1 MIFFHFA
8 KLQNSCI
15 SNTEYISSYIE
26 INFQKNLME
35 GSKKLFLLDAY
46 ALIYRGYYAFIKNPR
61 INSKGTDTSAILGF
75 MNSLLEIIRTQ
86 KPDYLAVA
94 FDKGGSVT
102 RSEMFTEYKSNRD
115 KTPEPIILAIPYIKD
130 ILTSMKIPILEKE
143 GYEADDVIGTVAK
156 DAEDKN
162 FKVYMVTP
170 DKDFAQLVSD
180 NIFLCKP
187 ARMGNS
193 MEIWG
198 VDEVKDKFEI
208 DNPEQVIDYLG
219 MMGDSVDNIPGLPGV
234 GDKTAKKFIKQ
245 YGSLENLLQN
255 AHEITGKL
263 GEKIS
268 NNKDL
273 GVLSKKLARII
284 LDVPIDYNL
293 NDFELSKPDNTA
305 VFEVFDE
312 LEFRRIKET
321 FYKIFGLDKSEKS
334 DPKKDYI
341 QGDLF
346 GNNVVDNSKLNLNKS
361 KSYYQRIESSDELQ
375 YFTKKLLQQ
384 KIVAFDTETEGL
396 NSLETEIVG
405 ISFSWEK
412 GKGFYLPI
420 KKDKTIQLEY
430 FNILK
435 PFFNNKEII
444 KVGHNIKFDIKVLF
458 KYDVVVSEPIFD
470 TMVAHYLINPDM
482 RHNLDTLSESYLN
495 YSPISIESL
504 IGKKGKNQK
513 SMRDIPIDEVTNYAS
528 EDADLSL
535 QLKYIFDKELE
546 SNGVKDIFHEIEI
559 PIINVLS
566 DMEKEGINID
576 STYLNKLEQE
586 FEKDLNK
593 LKKDIFNQSGEEF
606 NLNSPKQLGD
616 ILFDKLKLVSKPKK
630 TKTGQYST
638 SEEVLS
644 SLADDHEIIRS
655 ILEWR
660 SLDKLQNTYVKS
672 LPNEV
677 SIRTNKIHTKFNQT
691 VTTTGR
697 LSSNSPNLQNIPI
710 RTQNGQKIRKA
721 FIPRNDDFEL
731 MAADYS
737 QIELRVIA
745 SISKDQN
752 MIGAFINNQDIHT
765 ITASKIYNIKPD
777 KVTREQRG
785 NAKTVNFGIIYGV
798 SAFGLSQQ
806 TNLTRSESKL
816 MIESYF
822 ENYPGLKSYM
832 SNQIDFARTNGYVET
847 IMGRRRYLQ
856 NINSQNNM
864 IRSGA
869 ERNAINAPIQGSA
882 ADIIKIAMIR
892 IHNEFKKQ
900 SLKSKM
906 LLQVHDELVFDVF
919 CKEKELVQ
927 GIVKNTMES
936 AVKLDVP
943 LKVDLDFGK
952 NWLEAH

>member
-1 MIFFHFA
+1 ME
-8 KLQNSCI
+8 NS
-15 SNTEYISSYIE
+15 
-26 INFQKNLME
+26 KN
-35 GSKKLFLLDAY
+35 LFLLDAY

-75 MNSLLEIIRTQ
+75 MNSLFEIIRTQ
-86 KPDYLAVA
+86 NPDYLAVA
-94 FDKGGSVT
+94 FDKGGSIT
-102 RSEMFTEYKSNRD
+102 RSEMFEEYKSNRD
-115 KTPEPIILAIPYIKD
+115 KTPEPILVAIPYIKE
-130 ILTSMKIPILEKE
+130 ILEGMKIPILEKE
-143 GYEADDVIGTVAK
+143 GFEADDIIGTVAK
-156 DAEDKN
+156 DAEENN

-198 VDEVKDKFEI
+198 VDEVKDKFEVESP
-208 DNPEQVIDYLG
+208 DQVIDYLG

-255 AHEITGKL
+255 AHEVTGKL
-263 GEKIS
+263 GEKIIE
-268 NNKDL
+268 NKEL
-273 GVLSKKLARII
+273 GVLSKKLAKII

-293 NDFELSKPDNTA
+293 DEFKLSDPDKEI
-305 VFEVFDE
+305 VLKVFDE

-321 FYKIFGLDKSEKS
+321 FFKIFGTISSPIEEKGAEVV
-334 DPKKDYI
+334 

-346 GNNVVDNSKLNLNKS
+346 SETYNLESNKDSLNDS
-361 KSYYQRIESSDELQ
+361 KSIYQRIESFEEL
-375 YFTKKLLQQ
+375 KLLVEKMMKQE
-384 KIVAFDTETEGL
+384 IVAFDTETEGL
-396 NSLETEIVG
+396 NALETDIVG
-405 ISFSWEK
+405 ISFSWQK
-412 GKGFYLPI
+412 GIGYYLPV
-420 KKDKTIQLEY
+420 KNNKSVHEKSFE
-430 FNILK
+430 ILK
-435 PFFNNKEII
+435 PFFESTEII
-444 KVGHNIKFDIKVLF
+444 KVGHNIKFDIQVLHKYNVKV
-458 KYDVVVSEPIFD
+458 SSPIYD

-504 IGKKGKNQK
+504 IGKKGKNQI
-513 SMRDIPIDEVTNYAS
+513 SMRDVSIDKITDYAS
-528 EDADLSL
+528 EDADITL
-535 QLKYIFDKELE
+535 QLKSIFDKEIEVNNL
-546 SNGVKDIFHEIEI
+546 SKIFYDIEI
-559 PIINVLS
+559 PMINVLS
-566 DMEKEGINID
+566 EMETEGIKID
-576 STYLNKLEQE
+576 TSYLEKLDKE
-586 FEKDLNK
+586 FEEDLEK
-593 LKKDIFNQSGEEF
+593 LKKEIFKKSGEEF
-606 NLNSPKQLGD
+606 NLNSPKQLGE

-644 SLADDHEIIRS
+644 SLANDHKIIED

-677 SIRTNKIHTKFNQT
+677 SSLTNRVHSSFNQT

-697 LSSNSPNLQNIPI
+697 LSSNNPNLQNIPI
-710 RTQNGQKIRKA
+710 RTANGQKIRRA
-721 FIPRNDDFEL
+721 FIPRGSDYIL

-745 SISKDQN
+745 SMSNEKN
-752 MIGAFINNQDIHT
+752 MIDAFVNNQDIHT
-765 ITASKIYNIKPD
+765 MTASKIYNVDPEN
-777 KVTREQRG
+777 VTREQRG

-806 TNLTRSESKL
+806 TDLNRSESKV
-816 MIESYF
+816 MIDNYF
-822 ENYPGLKSYM
+822 INYPGLKKYM
-832 SNQIDFARTNGYVET
+832 SDQIDFARNNGYVET

-864 IRSGA
+864 LRSSS

-882 ADIIKIAMIR
+882 ADIIKIAMIN
-892 IHNEFKKQ
+892 INSELKKQ

-906 LLQVHDELVFDVF
+906 LLQVHDELVFDVH
-919 CKEKELVQ
+919 KSEKDQ
-927 GIVKNTMES
+927 IKDIVKTTMES
-936 AVKLDVP
+936 AVKLKVP
-943 LKVDLDFGK
+943 LKIDLEFGK

>member
-1 MIFFHFA
+1 ME
-8 KLQNSCI
+8 NS
-15 SNTEYISSYIE
+15 
-26 INFQKNLME
+26 KN
-35 GSKKLFLLDAY
+35 LFLLDAY

-75 MNSLLEIIRTQ
+75 MNSLFEIIRTQ
-86 KPDYLAVA
+86 NPDYLAVA

-102 RSEMFTEYKSNRD
+102 RSEMFEEYKSNRD
-115 KTPEPIILAIPYIKD
+115 KTPEPILVAIPYIKE
-130 ILTSMKIPILEKE
+130 ILEGMKIPILEKE
-143 GYEADDVIGTVAK
+143 GFEADDIIGTVAK
-156 DAEDKN
+156 DAEENN

-170 DKDFAQLVSD
+170 DKDFAQLVSH

-198 VDEVKDKFEI
+198 VDEVKDKFEVESP
-208 DNPEQVIDYLG
+208 DQVIDYLG

-255 AHEITGKL
+255 AHEVTGKL
-263 GEKIS
+263 GEKIIE
-268 NNKDL
+268 NKEL
-273 GVLSKKLARII
+273 GVLSKKLAKII

-293 NDFELSKPDNTA
+293 DEFKLSDPDKEI
-305 VFEVFDE
+305 VLKVFDE

-321 FYKIFGLDKSEKS
+321 FFKIFGTNSSQIEEKGNEVV
-334 DPKKDYI
+334 

-346 GNNVVDNSKLNLNKS
+346 SETYNLESNKDSLNGS
-361 KSYYQRIESSDELQ
+361 KSIYQRIESFEEL
-375 YFTKKLLQQ
+375 KLLVEKMMKQE
-384 KIVAFDTETEGL
+384 IVAFDTETEGL
-396 NSLETEIVG
+396 NALETDIVG
-405 ISFSWEK
+405 ISFSWQK
-412 GKGFYLPI
+412 GIGYYLPV
-420 KKDKTIQLEY
+420 KNNKSVHEKSFE
-430 FNILK
+430 ILK
-435 PFFNNKEII
+435 PFFESTEII
-444 KVGHNIKFDIKVLF
+444 KVGHNIKFDIQVLHKYNVKV
-458 KYDVVVSEPIFD
+458 SSPIYD

-504 IGKKGKNQK
+504 IGKKGKNQI
-513 SMRDIPIDEVTNYAS
+513 SMRDVSIDKITDYAS
-528 EDADLSL
+528 EDADITL
-535 QLKYIFDKELE
+535 QLKSIFDKEIEVNNL
-546 SNGVKDIFHEIEI
+546 GKIFYDIEI
-559 PIINVLS
+559 PMINVLS
-566 DMEKEGINID
+566 EMETEGIKID
-576 STYLNKLEQE
+576 TSYLEKLDKE
-586 FEKDLNK
+586 FEEDLEK
-593 LKKDIFNQSGEEF
+593 LKKEIFKKSGEEF
-606 NLNSPKQLGD
+606 NLNSPKQLGE

-644 SLADDHEIIRS
+644 SLANDHKIIED

-677 SIRTNKIHTKFNQT
+677 SSLTNRVHSSFNQT

-697 LSSNSPNLQNIPI
+697 LSSNNPNLQNIPI
-710 RTQNGQKIRKA
+710 RTANGQKIRRA
-721 FIPRNDDFEL
+721 FIPRGSDYIL

-745 SISKDQN
+745 SMSNEKN
-752 MIGAFINNQDIHT
+752 MIDAFVNNQDIHT
-765 ITASKIYNIKPD
+765 MTASKIYNVDPEN
-777 KVTREQRG
+777 VTREQRG

-806 TNLTRSESKL
+806 TDLNRSESKV
-816 MIESYF
+816 MIDNYF
-822 ENYPGLKSYM
+822 LNYPGLKKYM
-832 SNQIDFARTNGYVET
+832 SDQIDFARNNGYVET

-864 IRSGA
+864 LRSSS

-882 ADIIKIAMIR
+882 ADIIKIAMIN
-892 IHNEFKKQ
+892 INSELKKQ

-906 LLQVHDELVFDVF
+906 LLQVHDELVFDVH
-919 CKEKELVQ
+919 KSEKDQ
-927 GIVKNTMES
+927 IKDIVKTTMES
-936 AVKLDVP
+936 AVKLKVP
-943 LKVDLDFGK
+943 LKIDLEFGK

>member
-26 INFQKNLME
+26 FNFQKNLMD

-162 FKVYMVTP
+162 FKIYMVTP

-245 YGSLENLLQN
+245 YGNLENLLQN

-273 GVLSKKLARII
+273 GILSKKLARII

-334 DPKKDYI
+334 DPKKEYI

-405 ISFSWEK
+405 ISFSWK
-412 GKGFYLPI
+412 SGKGFYLPI

-513 SMRDIPIDEVTNYAS
+513 SMRDIPINEVTNYAS

-535 QLKYIFDKELE
+535 QLKNIFDKELE
-546 SNGVKDIFHEIEI
+546 SNGVKDVFHEIEI

-576 STYLNKLEQE
+576 SAYLSKLEQE

-677 SIRTNKIHTKFNQT
+677 SNRTNKIHTKFNQT

-752 MIGAFINNQDIHT
+752 MIDAFINNQDIHT

>member
-1 MIFFHFA
+1 ME
-8 KLQNSCI
+8 NS
-15 SNTEYISSYIE
+15 
-26 INFQKNLME
+26 KN
-35 GSKKLFLLDAY
+35 LFLLDAY

-75 MNSLLEIIRTQ
+75 MNSLFEIIRTQ
-86 KPDYLAVA
+86 NPDYLAVA

-102 RSEMFTEYKSNRD
+102 RSEMFEEYKSNRD
-115 KTPEPIILAIPYIKD
+115 KTPEPILVAIPYIKE
-130 ILTSMKIPILEKE
+130 ILEGMKIPILEKE
-143 GYEADDVIGTVAK
+143 GFEADDIIGTVAK
-156 DAEDKN
+156 DAEENN

-198 VDEVKDKFEI
+198 VDEVKDKFEVESP
-208 DNPEQVIDYLG
+208 DQVIDYLG

-255 AHEITGKL
+255 AHEVTGKL
-263 GEKIS
+263 GEKIIE
-268 NNKDL
+268 NKEL
-273 GVLSKKLARII
+273 GVLSKKLAKII

-293 NDFELSKPDNTA
+293 DEFKLSDPDKEI
-305 VFEVFDE
+305 VLKVFDE

-321 FYKIFGLDKSEKS
+321 FFKIFGTISSPIEEKGAEVV
-334 DPKKDYI
+334 

-346 GNNVVDNSKLNLNKS
+346 SETYNLESNKDSLNDS
-361 KSYYQRIESSDELQ
+361 KSIYQRIESFEEL
-375 YFTKKLLQQ
+375 KLLVEKMMKQE
-384 KIVAFDTETEGL
+384 IVAFDTETEGL
-396 NSLETEIVG
+396 NALETDIVG
-405 ISFSWEK
+405 ISFSWQK
-412 GKGFYLPI
+412 GIGYYLPI
-420 KKDKTIQLEY
+420 KNNKSAHEKSFE
-430 FNILK
+430 ILR
-435 PFFNNKEII
+435 PFFESTEII
-444 KVGHNIKFDIKVLF
+444 KVGHNIKFDIQVLHKYNVKV
-458 KYDVVVSEPIFD
+458 SSPIYD

-504 IGKKGKNQK
+504 IGKKGKNQI
-513 SMRDIPIDEVTNYAS
+513 SMRDVSIDKITDYAS
-528 EDADLSL
+528 EDADITL
-535 QLKYIFDKELE
+535 QLKSIFDKEIEVNNL
-546 SNGVKDIFHEIEI
+546 SKIFYDIEI
-559 PIINVLS
+559 PMINVLS
-566 DMEKEGINID
+566 EMETEGIKID
-576 STYLNKLEQE
+576 TSYLEKLDKE
-586 FEKDLNK
+586 FEEDLEK
-593 LKKDIFNQSGEEF
+593 LKKEIFKKSGEEF
-606 NLNSPKQLGD
+606 NLNSPKQLGE

-644 SLADDHEIIRS
+644 SLANDHKIIED

-677 SIRTNKIHTKFNQT
+677 SSLTNRVHSSFNQT

-697 LSSNSPNLQNIPI
+697 LSSNNPNLQNIPI
-710 RTQNGQKIRKA
+710 RTANGQKIRRA
-721 FIPRNDDFEL
+721 FIPRGSDYIL

-745 SISKDQN
+745 SMSNEKN
-752 MIGAFINNQDIHT
+752 MIDAFVNNQDIHT
-765 ITASKIYNIKPD
+765 MTASKIYNVDPEN
-777 KVTREQRG
+777 VTREQRG

-806 TNLTRSESKL
+806 TDLNRSESKV
-816 MIESYF
+816 MIDNYF
-822 ENYPGLKSYM
+822 LNYPGLKKYM
-832 SNQIDFARTNGYVET
+832 SDQIDFARNNGYVET

-864 IRSGA
+864 LRSGA

-882 ADIIKIAMIR
+882 ADIIKIAMIN
-892 IHNEFKKQ
+892 INSELKKQ

-906 LLQVHDELVFDVF
+906 LLQVHDELVFDVH
-919 CKEKELVQ
+919 KSEKDQ
-927 GIVKNTMES
+927 IKDIVKTTMES
-936 AVKLDVP
+936 AVKLKVP
-943 LKVDLDFGK
+943 LKIDLEFGK

>member
-1 MIFFHFA
+1 ME
-8 KLQNSCI
+8 NS
-15 SNTEYISSYIE
+15 
-26 INFQKNLME
+26 KN
-35 GSKKLFLLDAY
+35 LFLLDAY

-75 MNSLLEIIRTQ
+75 MNSLFEIIRTQ
-86 KPDYLAVA
+86 NPDYLAVA

-102 RSEMFTEYKSNRD
+102 RSEMFEEYKSNRD
-115 KTPEPIILAIPYIKD
+115 KTPEPILVAIPYIKE
-130 ILTSMKIPILEKE
+130 ILEGMKIPILEKE
-143 GYEADDVIGTVAK
+143 GFEADDIIGTVAK
-156 DAEDKN
+156 DAEENN

-198 VDEVKDKFEI
+198 VDEVKDKFEVESP
-208 DNPEQVIDYLG
+208 DQVIDYLG

-255 AHEITGKL
+255 AHEVTGKL
-263 GEKIS
+263 GEKIIE
-268 NNKDL
+268 NKEL
-273 GVLSKKLARII
+273 GVLSKKLAKII

-293 NDFELSKPDNTA
+293 DEFKLSDPDKEI
-305 VFEVFDE
+305 VLKVFDE

-321 FYKIFGLDKSEKS
+321 FFKIFGTNSSQLEEKGAEVV
-334 DPKKDYI
+334 

-346 GNNVVDNSKLNLNKS
+346 SETYNLESNKDSLNDS
-361 KSYYQRIESSDELQ
+361 KSIYQRIESFEEL
-375 YFTKKLLQQ
+375 KLFVEKMMKQE
-384 KIVAFDTETEGL
+384 IVAFDTETESL
-396 NSLETEIVG
+396 NALETDIVG
-405 ISFSWEK
+405 ISFSWQKGLGYYLAIKNNKSVHEK
-412 GKGFYLPI
+412 TF
-420 KKDKTIQLEY
+420 E
-430 FNILK
+430 ILK
-435 PFFNNKEII
+435 PFFESTEII
-444 KVGHNIKFDIKVLF
+444 KVGHNIKFDIQVLHKYNVKV
-458 KYDVVVSEPIFD
+458 SSPIYD

-504 IGKKGKNQK
+504 IGKKGKNQI
-513 SMRDIPIDEVTNYAS
+513 SMRDVSIDKITDYAS
-528 EDADLSL
+528 EDADITL
-535 QLKYIFDKELE
+535 QLKSVFDKEIEVNNL
-546 SNGVKDIFHEIEI
+546 GKIFYDIEI
-559 PIINVLS
+559 PMINVLS
-566 DMEKEGINID
+566 EMETEGIKID
-576 STYLNKLEQE
+576 TSYLEKLDKE
-586 FEKDLNK
+586 FEEDLEK
-593 LKKDIFNQSGEEF
+593 LKKEIFKKSGEEF
-606 NLNSPKQLGD
+606 NLNSPKQLGE

-644 SLADDHEIIRS
+644 SLANDHKIIED

-677 SIRTNKIHTKFNQT
+677 SNLTNRVHSSFNQT

-697 LSSNSPNLQNIPI
+697 LSSNNPNLQNIPI
-710 RTQNGQKIRKA
+710 RTANGQKIRRA
-721 FIPRNDDFEL
+721 FIPRASDYIL

-745 SISKDQN
+745 SMSNEKN
-752 MIGAFINNQDIHT
+752 MIDAFVNNQDIHT
-765 ITASKIYNIKPD
+765 MTASKIYNVDPEN
-777 KVTREQRG
+777 VTREQRG

-806 TNLTRSESKL
+806 TDLNRSESKV
-816 MIESYF
+816 MIDNYF
-822 ENYPGLKSYM
+822 LNYPGLKKYM
-832 SNQIDFARTNGYVET
+832 SDQIDFARNNGYVET

-864 IRSGA
+864 LRSSS

-882 ADIIKIAMIR
+882 ADIIKIAMIN
-892 IHNEFKKQ
+892 INSELKKQ

-906 LLQVHDELVFDVF
+906 LLQVHDELVFDVH
-919 CKEKELVQ
+919 KSEKDQ
-927 GIVKNTMES
+927 IKDIVKTTMES
-936 AVKLDVP
+936 AVKLKVP
-943 LKVDLDFGK
+943 LRIDLEFGK

>member
-1 MIFFHFA
+1 ME
-8 KLQNSCI
+8 NS
-15 SNTEYISSYIE
+15 
-26 INFQKNLME
+26 KN
-35 GSKKLFLLDAY
+35 LFLLDAY

-75 MNSLLEIIRTQ
+75 MNSLFEIIRTQ
-86 KPDYLAVA
+86 NPDYLAVA

-102 RSEMFTEYKSNRD
+102 RSEMFEEYKSNRD
-115 KTPEPIILAIPYIKD
+115 KTPEPILVAIPYIKE
-130 ILTSMKIPILEKE
+130 ILEGMKIPILEKE
-143 GYEADDVIGTVAK
+143 GFEADDIIGTVAK
-156 DAEDKN
+156 DAEENN

-198 VDEVKDKFEI
+198 VDEVKDKFEVESP
-208 DNPEQVIDYLG
+208 DQVIDYLG

-255 AHEITGKL
+255 AHEVTGKL
-263 GEKIS
+263 GEKIIE
-268 NNKDL
+268 NKEL
-273 GVLSKKLARII
+273 GVLSKKLAKII

-293 NDFELSKPDNTA
+293 DEFKLSDPDKEI
-305 VFEVFDE
+305 VLKVFDE

-321 FYKIFGLDKSEKS
+321 FFKIFGTISSPIEEKGAEVV
-334 DPKKDYI
+334 

-346 GNNVVDNSKLNLNKS
+346 SETYNLESNKDSLNDS
-361 KSYYQRIESSDELQ
+361 KSIYQRIESFEEL
-375 YFTKKLLQQ
+375 KLLVEKMMKQE
-384 KIVAFDTETEGL
+384 IVAFDTETEGL
-396 NSLETEIVG
+396 NALETDIVG
-405 ISFSWEK
+405 ISFSWQK
-412 GKGFYLPI
+412 GIGYYLPI
-420 KKDKTIQLEY
+420 KNNKSAHEKSFE
-430 FNILK
+430 ILR
-435 PFFNNKEII
+435 PFFESTEII
-444 KVGHNIKFDIKVLF
+444 KVGHNIKFDIQVLHKYNVKV
-458 KYDVVVSEPIFD
+458 SSPIYD

-504 IGKKGKNQK
+504 IGKKGKNQI
-513 SMRDIPIDEVTNYAS
+513 SMRDVSIDKITDYAS
-528 EDADLSL
+528 EDADITL
-535 QLKYIFDKELE
+535 QLKSIFDKEIEVNNL
-546 SNGVKDIFHEIEI
+546 SKIFYDIEI
-559 PIINVLS
+559 PMINVLS
-566 DMEKEGINID
+566 KMETEGIKID
-576 STYLNKLEQE
+576 TSYLEKLDKE
-586 FEKDLNK
+586 FEEDLEK
-593 LKKDIFNQSGEEF
+593 LKKEIFKKSGEEF
-606 NLNSPKQLGD
+606 NLNSPKQLGE

-644 SLADDHEIIRS
+644 SLANDHKIIED

-677 SIRTNKIHTKFNQT
+677 SSLTNRVHSSFNQT

-697 LSSNSPNLQNIPI
+697 LSSNNPNLQNIPI
-710 RTQNGQKIRKA
+710 RTANGQKIRRA
-721 FIPRNDDFEL
+721 FIPRGSDYIL

-745 SISKDQN
+745 SMSNEEN
-752 MIGAFINNQDIHT
+752 MIDAFVNNQDIHT
-765 ITASKIYNIKPD
+765 MTASKIYNVDPEN
-777 KVTREQRG
+777 VTREQRG

-806 TNLTRSESKL
+806 TDLNRSESKV
-816 MIESYF
+816 MIDNYF
-822 ENYPGLKSYM
+822 LNYPGLKKYM
-832 SNQIDFARTNGYVET
+832 SDQIDFARNNGYVET

-864 IRSGA
+864 LRSSS

-882 ADIIKIAMIR
+882 ADIIKIAMIN
-892 IHNEFKKQ
+892 INSELKKQ

-906 LLQVHDELVFDVF
+906 LLQVHDELVFDVH
-919 CKEKELVQ
+919 KSEKDQ
-927 GIVKNTMES
+927 IKDIVKNTMES
-936 AVKLDVP
+936 AVKLKVP
-943 LKVDLDFGK
+943 LKIDLEFGK

>member
-1 MIFFHFA
+1 ME
-8 KLQNSCI
+8 NS
-15 SNTEYISSYIE
+15 
-26 INFQKNLME
+26 KN
-35 GSKKLFLLDAY
+35 LFLLDAY

-75 MNSLLEIIRTQ
+75 MNSLFDIIRTQ
-86 KPDYLAVA
+86 NPDYLAVA

-102 RSEMFTEYKSNRD
+102 RSEMFEEYKSNRD
-115 KTPEPIILAIPYIKD
+115 KTPEPILVAIPYIKE
-130 ILTSMKIPILEKE
+130 ILKGMKIPILEKE
-143 GYEADDVIGTVAK
+143 GFEADDIIGTVAK
-156 DAEDKN
+156 DAEENN

-198 VDEVKDKFEI
+198 VDEVKDKFEVGSP
-208 DNPEQVIDYLG
+208 DQVIDYLG

-255 AHEITGKL
+255 AHKVTGKL
-263 GEKIS
+263 GEKIIE
-268 NNKDL
+268 NKEL
-273 GVLSKKLARII
+273 GVLSKKLAKII

-293 NDFELSKPDNTA
+293 DEFKLSDPDKEK
-305 VFEVFDE
+305 VLKVFDE
-312 LEFRRIKET
+312 LEFKRIKET
-321 FYKIFGLDKSEKS
+321 FFKIFGTNSIKSQEKGAEAV
-334 DPKKDYI
+334 

-346 GNNVVDNSKLNLNKS
+346 SETYNLKSNIDNLNDLKSTYQKVESFEELNLLVDKMM
-361 KSYYQRIESSDELQ
+361 KQEV
-375 YFTKKLLQQ
+375 
-384 KIVAFDTETEGL
+384 VAFDTETEGL
-396 NSLETEIVG
+396 NAFETNIVG
-405 ISFSWEK
+405 ISFSWKK
-412 GKGFYLPI
+412 GIGYYLPI
-420 KKDKTIQLEY
+420 TNNKSVHEKSFE
-430 FNILK
+430 ILK
-435 PFFNNKEII
+435 PFFESTEII
-444 KVGHNIKFDIKVLF
+444 KVGHNIKFDIQVLK
-458 KYDVVVSEPIFD
+458 KYNINVSYPIYD

-504 IGKKGKNQK
+504 IGKKGKNQI
-513 SMRDIPIDEVTNYAS
+513 SMRDVSIDEITNYAS
-528 EDADLSL
+528 EDADITL
-535 QLKYIFDKELE
+535 QLKGVFDKEIE
-546 SNGVKDIFHEIEI
+546 VNNFNKIFYDIEI
-559 PIINVLS
+559 PMINVLS
-566 DMEKEGINID
+566 DMETEGIKID
-576 STYLNKLEQE
+576 TSYLKKLDKE
-586 FEKDLNK
+586 FEEDLGK
-593 LKKDIFNQSGEEF
+593 LKKEIFKKAGEEF
-606 NLNSPKQLGD
+606 NLNSPKQLGE
-616 ILFDKLKLVSKPKK
+616 ILFDKLKLVSKAKK

-644 SLADDHEIIRS
+644 SLANDHKIIEK

-672 LPNEV
+672 LPKEV
-677 SIRTNKIHTKFNQT
+677 SRLTNRVHSSFNQT

-697 LSSNSPNLQNIPI
+697 LSSNNPNLQNIPI
-710 RTQNGQKIRKA
+710 RTANGQKIRRA
-721 FIPRNDDFEL
+721 FIPRNSDYIL

-745 SISKDQN
+745 SISNEEN
-752 MIGAFINNQDIHT
+752 MIDAFTNNQDIHT
-765 ITASKIYNIKPD
+765 MTASKIYNVDPEN
-777 KVTREQRG
+777 VTREQRG

-806 TNLTRSESKL
+806 TDLNRSESKV
-816 MIESYF
+816 MIDNYF
-822 ENYPGLKSYM
+822 LNYPGLKKYM
-832 SNQIDFARTNGYVET
+832 SDQIDFARNNGYVET

-864 IRSGA
+864 LRSSA

-882 ADIIKIAMIR
+882 ADIIKIAMIN
-892 IHNEFKKQ
+892 INSEFKKQ

-906 LLQVHDELVFDVF
+906 LLQVHDELVFDVHNS
-919 CKEKELVQ
+919 EKDQ
-927 GIVKNTMES
+927 IKDIVKTTMES
-936 AVKLDVP
+936 AVKLKVP
-943 LKVDLDFGK
+943 LKIDLEFGK

>member
-1 MIFFHFA
+1 ME
-8 KLQNSCI
+8 NS
-15 SNTEYISSYIE
+15 
-26 INFQKNLME
+26 KN
-35 GSKKLFLLDAY
+35 LFLLDAY

-75 MNSLLEIIRTQ
+75 MNSLFEIIRTQ
-86 KPDYLAVA
+86 NPDYLAVA

-102 RSEMFTEYKSNRD
+102 RSEMFEEYKSNRD
-115 KTPEPIILAIPYIKD
+115 KTPEPILVAIPYIKE
-130 ILTSMKIPILEKE
+130 ILEGMKIPILEKE
-143 GYEADDVIGTVAK
+143 GFEADDIIGTVAK
-156 DAEDKN
+156 DAEENN

-198 VDEVKDKFEI
+198 VDEVKDKFEVESP
-208 DNPEQVIDYLG
+208 DQVIDYLG

-255 AHEITGKL
+255 AHEVTGKL
-263 GEKIS
+263 GEKIIE
-268 NNKDL
+268 NKEL
-273 GVLSKKLARII
+273 GVLSKKLAKII

-293 NDFELSKPDNTA
+293 DEFKLSDPDKEI
-305 VFEVFDE
+305 VLKVFDE

-321 FYKIFGLDKSEKS
+321 FFKIFGTNSSQLEEKGAGVV
-334 DPKKDYI
+334 

-346 GNNVVDNSKLNLNKS
+346 SGTYNLESNKDSLNDS
-361 KSYYQRIESSDELQ
+361 KSIYQRIESFEEL
-375 YFTKKLLQQ
+375 KLFVEKMMKQE
-384 KIVAFDTETEGL
+384 IVAFDTETEGL
-396 NSLETEIVG
+396 NALETDIVG
-405 ISFSWEK
+405 ISFSWQKGLGYYLAIKNNKSVHEK
-412 GKGFYLPI
+412 TF
-420 KKDKTIQLEY
+420 E
-430 FNILK
+430 ILK
-435 PFFNNKEII
+435 PFFESTEII
-444 KVGHNIKFDIKVLF
+444 KVGHNIKFDIQVLHKNNVKV
-458 KYDVVVSEPIFD
+458 SSPIYD

-504 IGKKGKNQK
+504 IGKKGKNQI
-513 SMRDIPIDEVTNYAS
+513 SMRDVSIDKITNYAS
-528 EDADLSL
+528 EDADITL
-535 QLKYIFDKELE
+535 QLKGIFDKEIEVNNL
-546 SNGVKDIFHEIEI
+546 NKIFYDIEI
-559 PIINVLS
+559 PMISVLS
-566 DMEKEGINID
+566 EMETEGIKID
-576 STYLNKLEQE
+576 TSYLEKLDKE
-586 FEKDLNK
+586 FEEDLEK
-593 LKKDIFNQSGEEF
+593 LKKEIFKKSGEEF
-606 NLNSPKQLGD
+606 NLNSPKQLGE

-644 SLADDHEIIRS
+644 SLANDHKIIED

-677 SIRTNKIHTKFNQT
+677 SSLTKRVHSSFNQT
-691 VTTTGR
+691 VTSTGR
-697 LSSNSPNLQNIPI
+697 LSSNNPNLQNIPI
-710 RTQNGQKIRKA
+710 RTANGQKIRRA
-721 FIPRNDDFEL
+721 FIPRNSDYIL

-745 SISKDQN
+745 SISNEEN
-752 MIGAFINNQDIHT
+752 MIDAFVNNQDIHT
-765 ITASKIYNIKPD
+765 MTASKIYNVEPEN
-777 KVTREQRG
+777 VTREQRG

-806 TNLTRSESKL
+806 TDLNRSESKV
-816 MIESYF
+816 MIDNYF
-822 ENYPGLKSYM
+822 INYPGLKKYM
-832 SNQIDFARTNGYVET
+832 SDQIDFARNNGYVET

-864 IRSGA
+864 LRSGA

-882 ADIIKIAMIR
+882 ADIIKIAMIN
-892 IHNEFKKQ
+892 INSEFKKQ

-906 LLQVHDELVFDVF
+906 LLQVHDELVFDVHNS
-919 CKEKELVQ
+919 EKDQ
-927 GIVKNTMES
+927 IKDIVKTTMES
-936 AVKLDVP
+936 AVKLKVP
-943 LKVDLDFGK
+943 LNIDLEFGK

>member
-1 MIFFHFA
+1 ME
-8 KLQNSCI
+8 NS
-15 SNTEYISSYIE
+15 
-26 INFQKNLME
+26 KN
-35 GSKKLFLLDAY
+35 LFLLDAY

-75 MNSLLEIIRTQ
+75 MNSLFEIIRTQ
-86 KPDYLAVA
+86 NPDYLAVA

-102 RSEMFTEYKSNRD
+102 RSEMFEEYKSNRD
-115 KTPEPIILAIPYIKD
+115 KTPEPILVAIPYIKE
-130 ILTSMKIPILEKE
+130 ILEGMKIPILEKE
-143 GYEADDVIGTVAK
+143 GFEADDIIGTVAK
-156 DAEDKN
+156 DAEENN

-198 VDEVKDKFEI
+198 VDEVKDKFEVESP
-208 DNPEQVIDYLG
+208 DQVIDYLG

-255 AHEITGKL
+255 AHEVTGKL
-263 GEKIS
+263 GEKITE
-268 NNKDL
+268 NKEL
-273 GVLSKKLARII
+273 GVLSKKLAKII

-293 NDFELSKPDNTA
+293 DEFKLSDPDKEI
-305 VFEVFDE
+305 VLKVFDE

-321 FYKIFGLDKSEKS
+321 FFKIFGTNSNQLEEKGAEVV
-334 DPKKDYI
+334 

-346 GNNVVDNSKLNLNKS
+346 SETYNLESNKDSLNGS
-361 KSYYQRIESSDELQ
+361 KSIYQRIESFEEL
-375 YFTKKLLQQ
+375 KLLVEKMMKQE
-384 KIVAFDTETEGL
+384 IVAFDTETEGL
-396 NSLETEIVG
+396 NALETDIVG
-405 ISFSWEK
+405 ISFSWQK
-412 GKGFYLPI
+412 GIGYYLPI
-420 KKDKTIQLEY
+420 KNNKSAHEKSFE
-430 FNILK
+430 ILR
-435 PFFNNKEII
+435 PFFESTEII
-444 KVGHNIKFDIKVLF
+444 KVGHNIKFDIQVLHKYNVKV
-458 KYDVVVSEPIFD
+458 SSPIYD

-504 IGKKGKNQK
+504 IGKKGKNQI
-513 SMRDIPIDEVTNYAS
+513 SMRDVSIDKITDYAS
-528 EDADLSL
+528 EDADITL
-535 QLKYIFDKELE
+535 QLKSIFDKEIEVNNL
-546 SNGVKDIFHEIEI
+546 SKIFYDIEI
-559 PIINVLS
+559 PMINVLS
-566 DMEKEGINID
+566 EMETEGIKID
-576 STYLNKLEQE
+576 TSYLEKLDKE
-586 FEKDLNK
+586 FEEDLEK
-593 LKKDIFNQSGEEF
+593 LKKEIFKKSGEEF
-606 NLNSPKQLGD
+606 NLNSPKQLGE

-644 SLADDHEIIRS
+644 SLANDHKIIED

-677 SIRTNKIHTKFNQT
+677 SSLTNRVHSSFNQT

-697 LSSNSPNLQNIPI
+697 LSSNNPNLQNIPI
-710 RTQNGQKIRKA
+710 RTANGQKIRRA
-721 FIPRNDDFEL
+721 FIPRGSDYIL

-745 SISKDQN
+745 SMSNEEN
-752 MIGAFINNQDIHT
+752 MIDAFVNNQDIHT
-765 ITASKIYNIKPD
+765 MTASKIYNVDPEN
-777 KVTREQRG
+777 VTREQRG

-806 TNLTRSESKL
+806 TDLNRSESKV
-816 MIESYF
+816 MIDNYF
-822 ENYPGLKSYM
+822 LNYPGLKKYM
-832 SNQIDFARTNGYVET
+832 SDQIDFARNNGYVET

-864 IRSGA
+864 LRSSS

-882 ADIIKIAMIR
+882 ADIIKIAMIN
-892 IHNEFKKQ
+892 INSELKKQ

-906 LLQVHDELVFDVF
+906 LLQVHDELVFDVH
-919 CKEKELVQ
+919 KSEKDQ
-927 GIVKNTMES
+927 IKDIVKTTMES
-936 AVKLDVP
+936 AVKLKVP
-943 LKVDLDFGK
+943 LKIDLEFGK

>member
-1 MIFFHFA
+1 ME
-8 KLQNSCI
+8 NS
-15 SNTEYISSYIE
+15 
-26 INFQKNLME
+26 KN
-35 GSKKLFLLDAY
+35 LFLLDAY

-75 MNSLLEIIRTQ
+75 MNSLFEIIRTQ
-86 KPDYLAVA
+86 NPDYLAVA

-102 RSEMFTEYKSNRD
+102 RSEMFEEYKSNRD
-115 KTPEPIILAIPYIKD
+115 KTPEPILVAIPYIKE
-130 ILTSMKIPILEKE
+130 ILEGMKIPILEKE
-143 GYEADDVIGTVAK
+143 GFEADDIIGTVAK
-156 DAEDKN
+156 DAEENN

-198 VDEVKDKFEI
+198 VDEVKDKFEVESP
-208 DNPEQVIDYLG
+208 DQVIDYLG

-255 AHEITGKL
+255 AHEVTGKL
-263 GEKIS
+263 GEKIIE
-268 NNKDL
+268 NKEL
-273 GVLSKKLARII
+273 GVLSKKLAKII

-293 NDFELSKPDNTA
+293 DEFKLSDPDKEI
-305 VFEVFDE
+305 VLKVFDE

-321 FYKIFGLDKSEKS
+321 FFKIFGTNSSQIEEKGNEVV
-334 DPKKDYI
+334 

-346 GNNVVDNSKLNLNKS
+346 SETYNLESNKDSLNGS
-361 KSYYQRIESSDELQ
+361 KSIYQRIESFEEL
-375 YFTKKLLQQ
+375 KLLVEKMMKQE
-384 KIVAFDTETEGL
+384 IVAFDTETEGL
-396 NSLETEIVG
+396 NALETDIVG
-405 ISFSWEK
+405 ISFSWQK
-412 GKGFYLPI
+412 GIGYYLPI
-420 KKDKTIQLEY
+420 KNNKSVHEKSFE
-430 FNILK
+430 ILK
-435 PFFNNKEII
+435 PFFESTEII
-444 KVGHNIKFDIKVLF
+444 KVGHNIKFDIQVLHKYNVKV
-458 KYDVVVSEPIFD
+458 SSPIYD

-504 IGKKGKNQK
+504 IGKKGKNQI
-513 SMRDIPIDEVTNYAS
+513 SMRDVSIDKITDYAS
-528 EDADLSL
+528 EDADITL
-535 QLKYIFDKELE
+535 QLKSIFDKEIEVNNL
-546 SNGVKDIFHEIEI
+546 GKIFYDIEI
-559 PIINVLS
+559 PMINVLS
-566 DMEKEGINID
+566 EMETEGIKID
-576 STYLNKLEQE
+576 TSYLEKLDKE
-586 FEKDLNK
+586 FEEDLEK
-593 LKKDIFNQSGEEF
+593 LKKEIFKKSGEEF
-606 NLNSPKQLGD
+606 NLNSPKQLGE

-644 SLADDHEIIRS
+644 SLANDHKIIED

-677 SIRTNKIHTKFNQT
+677 SSLTNRVHSSFNQT

-697 LSSNSPNLQNIPI
+697 LSSNNPNLQNIPI
-710 RTQNGQKIRKA
+710 RTANGQKIRRA
-721 FIPRNDDFEL
+721 FIPRGSDYIL

-745 SISKDQN
+745 SMSNEKN
-752 MIGAFINNQDIHT
+752 MIDAFVNNQDIHT
-765 ITASKIYNIKPD
+765 MTASKIYNVDPEN
-777 KVTREQRG
+777 VTREQRG

-806 TNLTRSESKL
+806 TDLNRSESKV
-816 MIESYF
+816 MIDNYF
-822 ENYPGLKSYM
+822 INYPGLKKYM
-832 SNQIDFARTNGYVET
+832 SDQIDFARNNGYVET

-864 IRSGA
+864 LRSSS

-882 ADIIKIAMIR
+882 ADIIKIAMIN
-892 IHNEFKKQ
+892 INSELKKQ

-906 LLQVHDELVFDVF
+906 LLQVHDELVFDVH
-919 CKEKELVQ
+919 KSEKDQ
-927 GIVKNTMES
+927 IKDIVKTTMES
-936 AVKLDVP
+936 AVKLKVP
-943 LKVDLDFGK
+943 LKIDLEFGK

>member
-1 MIFFHFA
+1 
-8 KLQNSCI
+8 
-15 SNTEYISSYIE
+15 
-26 INFQKNLME
+26 ME
-35 GSKKLFLLDAY
+35 SSKKLFLLDAY

-86 KPDYLAVA
+86 NPDYIAVA

-115 KTPEPIILAIPYIKD
+115 KTPEPILIAIPYIKE
-130 ILTSMKIPILEKE
+130 ILKSMNISVLEKE

-156 DAEDKN
+156 DAENNN

-170 DKDFAQLVSD
+170 DKDFAQLVSN

-198 VDEVKDKFEI
+198 VDEVKDKFEV
-208 DNPEQVIDYLG
+208 DSPEQVIDYLG

-245 YGSLENLLQN
+245 YGNLETLLEKSY
-255 AHEITGKL
+255 EITGKL
-263 GEKIS
+263 GEKITD
-268 NNKDL
+268 NKEL
-273 GVLSKKLARII
+273 GILSKKLARII
-284 LDVPIDYNL
+284 LDVPIEYKL
-293 NDFELSKPDNTA
+293 NDFKLSDPDNKS
-305 VFEVFDE
+305 VMKIFDE
-312 LEFRRIKET
+312 LEFKRVKET
-321 FYKIFGLDKSEKS
+321 FFKIFGFNETKG
-334 DPKKDYI
+334 KDQELI

-346 GNNVVDNSKLNLNKS
+346 SGNDLVQDKS
-361 KSYYQRIESSDELQ
+361 DLISSNSYYQRIDSNKELE
-375 YFTKKLLQQ
+375 YLMTKLLIQ
-384 KIVAFDTETEGL
+384 KVVAFDTETESL
-396 NSLETEIVG
+396 NSLDTEIVG
-405 ISFSWEK
+405 ISFSWTEN
-412 GKGFYLPI
+412 KGFYVPI
-420 KKDKTIQLEY
+420 ANNKSLQKEY
-430 FNILK
+430 FDILR
-435 PFFNNKEII
+435 PFFENDQII
-444 KVGHNIKFDIKVLF
+444 KVGHNLKFDIKVLF
-458 KYDVVVSEPIFD
+458 KYDISVSGPLYD

-495 YSPISIESL
+495 YSPISIETL
-504 IGKKGKNQK
+504 IGKKGKNQG
-513 SMRDIPIDEVTNYAS
+513 SMRDVPAEEVTDYAS
-528 EDADLSL
+528 EDADLAL
-535 QLKYIFDKELE
+535 QLKKIFDKELNE
-546 SNGVKDIFHEIEI
+546 NGVKDIFNDIEI
-559 PIINVLS
+559 PIINVLA

-576 STYLNKLEQE
+576 SSYLSKLDKE
-586 FEKDLNK
+586 FEIELSK
-593 LKKDIFNQSGEEF
+593 LKGGIFEMSGEEF

-616 ILFDKLKLVSKPKK
+616 ILFEKLKLVSKPKK

-644 SLADDHEIIRS
+644 GLASEHEIIKN

-660 SLDKLQNTYVKS
+660 SLDKLQNTYVRS

-677 SIRTNKIHTKFNQT
+677 NKRTGRIHTKFNQT

-697 LSSNSPNLQNIPI
+697 LSSNNPNLQNIPI
-710 RTQNGQKIRKA
+710 RTLNGQKIREA
-721 FIPRNDDFEL
+721 FIPRSEEFEL
-731 MAADYS
+731 LAADYS

-745 SISKDQN
+745 SISKDKN
-752 MIGAFINNQDIHT
+752 MVDAFIKNQDIHT
-765 ITASKIYNIKPD
+765 ITAAKIYNVDPD
-777 KVTREQRG
+777 DVSREQRG

-806 TNLTRSESKL
+806 TNLSRAESKI
-816 MIESYF
+816 MIDSYF
-822 ENYPGLKSYM
+822 ENYPGLKDYM
-832 SNQIDFARTNGYVET
+832 SSQIDFARNNGYVQT

-864 IRSGA
+864 LRSGA

-892 IHNEFKKQ
+892 VHEKFKEQ

-906 LLQVHDELVFDVF
+906 LLQVHDELVFDVY
-919 CKEKELVQ
+919 KSEKN
-927 GIVKNTMES
+927 IVKTIVKDTMES
-936 AVKLDVP
+936 AVKLLVP
-943 LKVDLDFGK
+943 LKIDLEFGK

>member
-1 MIFFHFA
+1 ME
-8 KLQNSCI
+8 NS
-15 SNTEYISSYIE
+15 
-26 INFQKNLME
+26 KN
-35 GSKKLFLLDAY
+35 LFLLDAY

-75 MNSLLEIIRTQ
+75 MNSLFEIIRTQ
-86 KPDYLAVA
+86 NPDYLAVA

-102 RSEMFTEYKSNRD
+102 RSEMFEEYKSNRD
-115 KTPEPIILAIPYIKD
+115 KTPEPILVAIPYIKE
-130 ILTSMKIPILEKE
+130 ILEGMKIPILEKE
-143 GYEADDVIGTVAK
+143 GFEADDIIGTVAK
-156 DAEDKN
+156 DAEENN

-198 VDEVKDKFEI
+198 VDEVKDKFEVESP
-208 DNPEQVIDYLG
+208 DQVIDYLG

-234 GDKTAKKFIKQ
+234 GDKNAKKFIKQ

-255 AHEITGKL
+255 AHEVTGKL
-263 GEKIS
+263 GEKIIE
-268 NNKDL
+268 NKEL
-273 GVLSKKLARII
+273 GVLSKKLAKII

-293 NDFELSKPDNTA
+293 DEFKLSDPDKEI
-305 VFEVFDE
+305 VLKVFDE

-321 FYKIFGLDKSEKS
+321 FFKIFGTNSSQLEEKGAGVV
-334 DPKKDYI
+334 

-346 GNNVVDNSKLNLNKS
+346 SGTYNLESNKDSLNDS
-361 KSYYQRIESSDELQ
+361 KSIYQRIESFEEL
-375 YFTKKLLQQ
+375 KLFVEKMMKQE
-384 KIVAFDTETEGL
+384 IVAFDTETEGL
-396 NSLETEIVG
+396 NALETDIVG
-405 ISFSWEK
+405 ISFSWQKGLGYYLAIKNNKSVHEK
-412 GKGFYLPI
+412 TF
-420 KKDKTIQLEY
+420 E
-430 FNILK
+430 ILK
-435 PFFNNKEII
+435 PFFESTEII
-444 KVGHNIKFDIKVLF
+444 KVGHNIKFDIQVLHKYNVKV
-458 KYDVVVSEPIFD
+458 SSPIYD

-504 IGKKGKNQK
+504 IGKKGKNQI
-513 SMRDIPIDEVTNYAS
+513 SMRDVSIDKITDYAS
-528 EDADLSL
+528 EDADITL
-535 QLKYIFDKELE
+535 QLKSVFDKEIEVNNL
-546 SNGVKDIFHEIEI
+546 GKIFYDIEI
-559 PIINVLS
+559 PMINVLS
-566 DMEKEGINID
+566 EMETEGIKID
-576 STYLNKLEQE
+576 TSYLEKLDKE
-586 FEKDLNK
+586 FEEDLEK
-593 LKKDIFNQSGEEF
+593 LKKEIFKKSGEEF
-606 NLNSPKQLGD
+606 NLNSPKQLGE

-644 SLADDHEIIRS
+644 SLSNDHKIIED

-677 SIRTNKIHTKFNQT
+677 SNLTNRVHSSFNQT

-697 LSSNSPNLQNIPI
+697 LSSNNPNLQNIPI
-710 RTQNGQKIRKA
+710 RTANGQKIRRA
-721 FIPRNDDFEL
+721 FIPRGSDYIL

-745 SISKDQN
+745 SMSNEKN
-752 MIGAFINNQDIHT
+752 MIDAFVNNQDIHT
-765 ITASKIYNIKPD
+765 MTASKIYNVDPEN
-777 KVTREQRG
+777 VTREQRG

-806 TNLTRSESKL
+806 TDLNRSESKV
-816 MIESYF
+816 MIDNYF
-822 ENYPGLKSYM
+822 LNYPGLKKYM
-832 SNQIDFARTNGYVET
+832 SDQIDFARNNGYVET

-864 IRSGA
+864 LRSSS

-882 ADIIKIAMIR
+882 ADIIKIAMIN
-892 IHNEFKKQ
+892 INSELKKQ

-906 LLQVHDELVFDVF
+906 LLQVHDELVFDVH
-919 CKEKELVQ
+919 KSEKDQ
-927 GIVKNTMES
+927 IKDIVKTTMES
-936 AVKLDVP
+936 AVKLKVP
-943 LKVDLDFGK
+943 LRIDLEFGK

>member
-1 MIFFHFA
+1 ME
-8 KLQNSCI
+8 NS
-15 SNTEYISSYIE
+15 
-26 INFQKNLME
+26 KN
-35 GSKKLFLLDAY
+35 LFLLDAY

-75 MNSLLEIIRTQ
+75 MNSLFEIIRTQ
-86 KPDYLAVA
+86 NPDYLAVA

-102 RSEMFTEYKSNRD
+102 RSEMFEEYKSNRD
-115 KTPEPIILAIPYIKD
+115 KTPEPILVAIPYIKE
-130 ILTSMKIPILEKE
+130 ILEGMKIPILEKE
-143 GYEADDVIGTVAK
+143 GFEADDIIGTVAK
-156 DAEDKN
+156 DAEENN

-198 VDEVKDKFEI
+198 VDEVKDKFEVESP
-208 DNPEQVIDYLG
+208 DQVIDYLG

-255 AHEITGKL
+255 AHEVTGKL
-263 GEKIS
+263 GEKIIE
-268 NNKDL
+268 NKEL
-273 GVLSKKLARII
+273 GVLSKKLAKII

-293 NDFELSKPDNTA
+293 DEFKLSDPDKEI
-305 VFEVFDE
+305 VLKVFDE

-321 FYKIFGLDKSEKS
+321 FFKIFGTNSNQLEEKGAEVV
-334 DPKKDYI
+334 

-346 GNNVVDNSKLNLNKS
+346 SETYNLESNKDSLNGS
-361 KSYYQRIESSDELQ
+361 KSIYQRIESFEEL
-375 YFTKKLLQQ
+375 KLLVEKMMKQE
-384 KIVAFDTETEGL
+384 IVAFDTETEGL
-396 NSLETEIVG
+396 NALETDIVG
-405 ISFSWEK
+405 ISFSWQK
-412 GKGFYLPI
+412 GIGYYLPI
-420 KKDKTIQLEY
+420 KNNKSVHEKSFE
-430 FNILK
+430 ILR
-435 PFFNNKEII
+435 PFFESTEII
-444 KVGHNIKFDIKVLF
+444 KVGHNIKFDIQVLHKYNVKV
-458 KYDVVVSEPIFD
+458 SSPIYD

-504 IGKKGKNQK
+504 IGKKGKNQI
-513 SMRDIPIDEVTNYAS
+513 SMRDVSIDKITDYAS
-528 EDADLSL
+528 EDADITL
-535 QLKYIFDKELE
+535 QLKSIFDKEIEVNNL
-546 SNGVKDIFHEIEI
+546 SKIFYDIEI
-559 PIINVLS
+559 PMINVLS
-566 DMEKEGINID
+566 EMETEGIKID
-576 STYLNKLEQE
+576 TSYLEKLDKE
-586 FEKDLNK
+586 FEEDLEK
-593 LKKDIFNQSGEEF
+593 LKKEIFKKSGEEF
-606 NLNSPKQLGD
+606 NLNSPKQLGE

-644 SLADDHEIIRS
+644 SLANDHKIIED

-677 SIRTNKIHTKFNQT
+677 SSLTNRVHSSFNQT

-697 LSSNSPNLQNIPI
+697 LSSNNPNLQNIPI
-710 RTQNGQKIRKA
+710 RTANGQKIRRA
-721 FIPRNDDFEL
+721 FIPRGSDYIL

-745 SISKDQN
+745 SMSNEKN
-752 MIGAFINNQDIHT
+752 MIDAFVNNQDIHT
-765 ITASKIYNIKPD
+765 MTASKIYNVDPEN
-777 KVTREQRG
+777 VTREQRG

-806 TNLTRSESKL
+806 TDLNRSESKV
-816 MIESYF
+816 MIDNYF
-822 ENYPGLKSYM
+822 INYPGLKKYM
-832 SNQIDFARTNGYVET
+832 SDQIDFARNNGYVET

-864 IRSGA
+864 LRSSS

-882 ADIIKIAMIR
+882 ADIIKIAMIN
-892 IHNEFKKQ
+892 INSELKKQ

-906 LLQVHDELVFDVF
+906 LLQVHDELVFDVH
-919 CKEKELVQ
+919 KSEKDQ
-927 GIVKNTMES
+927 IKDIVKTTMES
-936 AVKLDVP
+936 AVKLKVP
-943 LKVDLDFGK
+943 LKIDLEFGK

>member
-1 MIFFHFA
+1 ME
-8 KLQNSCI
+8 NS
-15 SNTEYISSYIE
+15 
-26 INFQKNLME
+26 KN
-35 GSKKLFLLDAY
+35 LFLLDAY

-75 MNSLLEIIRTQ
+75 MNSLFEIIRTQ
-86 KPDYLAVA
+86 NPDYLAVA

-102 RSEMFTEYKSNRD
+102 RSEMFEEYKSNRD
-115 KTPEPIILAIPYIKD
+115 KTPEPILVAIPYIKE
-130 ILTSMKIPILEKE
+130 ILEGMKIPILEKE
-143 GYEADDVIGTVAK
+143 GFEADDIIGTVAK
-156 DAEDKN
+156 DAEENN

-198 VDEVKDKFEI
+198 VDEVKDKFEVESP
-208 DNPEQVIDYLG
+208 DQVIDYLG

-255 AHEITGKL
+255 AHEVTGKL
-263 GEKIS
+263 GEKIIE
-268 NNKDL
+268 NKEL
-273 GVLSKKLARII
+273 GVLSKKLAKII

-293 NDFELSKPDNTA
+293 DEFKLSDPDKEI
-305 VFEVFDE
+305 VLKVFDE

-321 FYKIFGLDKSEKS
+321 FFKIFGTISSPIEEKGAEVV
-334 DPKKDYI
+334 

-346 GNNVVDNSKLNLNKS
+346 SETYNLESNKDSLNDS
-361 KSYYQRIESSDELQ
+361 KSIYQRIESFEEL
-375 YFTKKLLQQ
+375 KLLVEKMMKQE
-384 KIVAFDTETEGL
+384 IVAFDTETEGL
-396 NSLETEIVG
+396 NALETDIVG
-405 ISFSWEK
+405 ISFSWQK
-412 GKGFYLPI
+412 GIGYYLPI
-420 KKDKTIQLEY
+420 KNNKSVHEKSFE
-430 FNILK
+430 ILK
-435 PFFNNKEII
+435 PFFESTEII
-444 KVGHNIKFDIKVLF
+444 KVGHNIKFDIQVLHKYNVKV
-458 KYDVVVSEPIFD
+458 SSPIYD

-504 IGKKGKNQK
+504 IGKKGKNQI
-513 SMRDIPIDEVTNYAS
+513 SMRDVSIDKITDYAS
-528 EDADLSL
+528 EDADITL
-535 QLKYIFDKELE
+535 QLKSIFDKEIEVNNL
-546 SNGVKDIFHEIEI
+546 GKIFYDIEI
-559 PIINVLS
+559 PMINVLS
-566 DMEKEGINID
+566 EMETEGIKID
-576 STYLNKLEQE
+576 TSYLEKLDKE
-586 FEKDLNK
+586 FEEDLEK
-593 LKKDIFNQSGEEF
+593 LKKEIFKKSGEEF
-606 NLNSPKQLGD
+606 NLNSPKQLGE

-644 SLADDHEIIRS
+644 SLANDHKIIED

-677 SIRTNKIHTKFNQT
+677 SSLTNRVHSSFNQT

-697 LSSNSPNLQNIPI
+697 LSSNNPNLQNIPI
-710 RTQNGQKIRKA
+710 RTANGQKIRRA
-721 FIPRNDDFEL
+721 FIPRDSDYIL

-745 SISKDQN
+745 SMSNEEN
-752 MIGAFINNQDIHT
+752 MIDAFVNNQDIHT
-765 ITASKIYNIKPD
+765 MTASKIYNVDPEN
-777 KVTREQRG
+777 VTREQRG

-806 TNLTRSESKL
+806 TDLNRSESKV
-816 MIESYF
+816 MIDNYF
-822 ENYPGLKSYM
+822 LNYPGLKKYM
-832 SNQIDFARTNGYVET
+832 SDQIDFARNNGYVET

-864 IRSGA
+864 LRSGA

-882 ADIIKIAMIR
+882 ADIIKIAMIN
-892 IHNEFKKQ
+892 INSELKKQ

-906 LLQVHDELVFDVF
+906 LLQVHDELVFDVH
-919 CKEKELVQ
+919 KSEKDQ
-927 GIVKNTMES
+927 IKDIVKTTMES
-936 AVKLDVP
+936 AVKLKVP
-943 LKVDLDFGK
+943 LKIDLEFGK

>member
-1 MIFFHFA
+1 ME
-8 KLQNSCI
+8 NS
-15 SNTEYISSYIE
+15 
-26 INFQKNLME
+26 KN
-35 GSKKLFLLDAY
+35 LFLLDAY

-75 MNSLLEIIRTQ
+75 MNSLFEIIRTQ
-86 KPDYLAVA
+86 NPDYLAVA

-102 RSEMFTEYKSNRD
+102 RSEMFEEYKSNRD
-115 KTPEPIILAIPYIKD
+115 KTPEPILVAIPYIKE
-130 ILTSMKIPILEKE
+130 ILEGMKIPILEKE
-143 GYEADDVIGTVAK
+143 GFEADDIIGTVAK
-156 DAEDKN
+156 DAEENN

-170 DKDFAQLVSD
+170 DKDFAQLVSH

-193 MEIWG
+193 MEVWG
-198 VDEVKDKFEI
+198 VDEVKDKFEVESP
-208 DNPEQVIDYLG
+208 DQVIDYLG

-255 AHEITGKL
+255 AHEVTGKL
-263 GEKIS
+263 GEKIIE
-268 NNKDL
+268 NKEL
-273 GVLSKKLARII
+273 GVLSKKLAKII

-293 NDFELSKPDNTA
+293 DEFKLSDPDKEI
-305 VFEVFDE
+305 VLKVFDE

-321 FYKIFGLDKSEKS
+321 FFKIFGTNSNQLEEKGAEVV
-334 DPKKDYI
+334 

-346 GNNVVDNSKLNLNKS
+346 SETYNLESNKDSLNGS
-361 KSYYQRIESSDELQ
+361 KSIYQRIESFEEL
-375 YFTKKLLQQ
+375 KLLVEKMMKQE
-384 KIVAFDTETEGL
+384 IVAFDTETEGL
-396 NSLETEIVG
+396 NALETDIVG
-405 ISFSWEK
+405 ISFSWQK
-412 GKGFYLPI
+412 GIGYYLPV
-420 KKDKTIQLEY
+420 KNNKSVHEKSFE
-430 FNILK
+430 ILK
-435 PFFNNKEII
+435 PFFESTEII
-444 KVGHNIKFDIKVLF
+444 KVGHNIKFDIQVLHKHNVKV
-458 KYDVVVSEPIFD
+458 SSPIYD

-504 IGKKGKNQK
+504 IGKKGKNQI
-513 SMRDIPIDEVTNYAS
+513 SMRDVSIDKITDYAS
-528 EDADLSL
+528 EDADITL
-535 QLKYIFDKELE
+535 QLKSIFDKEIEVNNL
-546 SNGVKDIFHEIEI
+546 SKIFYDIEI
-559 PIINVLS
+559 PMINVLS
-566 DMEKEGINID
+566 EMETEGIKID
-576 STYLNKLEQE
+576 TSYLEKLDKE
-586 FEKDLNK
+586 FEEDLEK
-593 LKKDIFNQSGEEF
+593 LKKEIFKKSGEEF
-606 NLNSPKQLGD
+606 NLNSPKQLGE

-644 SLADDHEIIRS
+644 SLANDHKIIED

-677 SIRTNKIHTKFNQT
+677 SSLTNRVHSSFNQT

-697 LSSNSPNLQNIPI
+697 LSSNNPNLQNIPI
-710 RTQNGQKIRKA
+710 RTANGQKIRRA
-721 FIPRNDDFEL
+721 FIPRGSDYIL

-745 SISKDQN
+745 SMSNEKN
-752 MIGAFINNQDIHT
+752 MIDAFVNNQDIHT
-765 ITASKIYNIKPD
+765 MTASKIYNVDPEN
-777 KVTREQRG
+777 VTREQRG

-806 TNLTRSESKL
+806 TDLNRSESKV
-816 MIESYF
+816 MIDNYF
-822 ENYPGLKSYM
+822 LNYPGLKKYM
-832 SNQIDFARTNGYVET
+832 SDQIDFARNNGYVET

-864 IRSGA
+864 LRSSS

-882 ADIIKIAMIR
+882 ADIIKIAMIN
-892 IHNEFKKQ
+892 INSELKKQ

-906 LLQVHDELVFDVF
+906 LLQVHDELVFDVH
-919 CKEKELVQ
+919 KSEKDQ
-927 GIVKNTMES
+927 IKDIVKTTMES
-936 AVKLDVP
+936 AVKLKVP
-943 LKVDLDFGK
+943 LKIDLEFGK

>member
-1 MIFFHFA
+1 ME
-8 KLQNSCI
+8 NS
-15 SNTEYISSYIE
+15 
-26 INFQKNLME
+26 KN
-35 GSKKLFLLDAY
+35 LFLLDAY

-75 MNSLLEIIRTQ
+75 MNSLFEIIRTQ
-86 KPDYLAVA
+86 NPDYLAVA

-102 RSEMFTEYKSNRD
+102 RSEMFEEYKSNRD
-115 KTPEPIILAIPYIKD
+115 KTPEPILVAIPYIKE
-130 ILTSMKIPILEKE
+130 ILEGMKIPILEKE
-143 GYEADDVIGTVAK
+143 GFEADDIIGTVAK
-156 DAEDKN
+156 DAEENN

-198 VDEVKDKFEI
+198 VDEVKDKFEVESP
-208 DNPEQVIDYLG
+208 DQVIDYLG

-255 AHEITGKL
+255 AHEVTGKL
-263 GEKIS
+263 GEKIIE
-268 NNKDL
+268 NKEL
-273 GVLSKKLARII
+273 GVLSKKLAKII

-293 NDFELSKPDNTA
+293 DEFKLSDPDKEI
-305 VFEVFDE
+305 VLKVFDE

-321 FYKIFGLDKSEKS
+321 FFKIFGTNSSQLEEKGAEVV
-334 DPKKDYI
+334 

-346 GNNVVDNSKLNLNKS
+346 SETYNLESNKDSLNDS
-361 KSYYQRIESSDELQ
+361 KSIYQRIESFEEL
-375 YFTKKLLQQ
+375 KLFVEKMMKQE
-384 KIVAFDTETEGL
+384 IVAFDTETEGL
-396 NSLETEIVG
+396 NALETDIVG
-405 ISFSWEK
+405 ISFSWQKGLGYYLAIKNNKSVHEK
-412 GKGFYLPI
+412 TF
-420 KKDKTIQLEY
+420 E
-430 FNILK
+430 ILK
-435 PFFNNKEII
+435 PFFESTEII
-444 KVGHNIKFDIKVLF
+444 KVGHNIKFDIQVLHKYNVKV
-458 KYDVVVSEPIFD
+458 SSPIYD

-504 IGKKGKNQK
+504 IGKKGKNQI
-513 SMRDIPIDEVTNYAS
+513 SMRDVSIDKITDYAS
-528 EDADLSL
+528 EDADITL
-535 QLKYIFDKELE
+535 QLKSVFDKEIEVNNL
-546 SNGVKDIFHEIEI
+546 GKIFYDIEI
-559 PIINVLS
+559 PMINVLS
-566 DMEKEGINID
+566 EMETEGIKID
-576 STYLNKLEQE
+576 TSYLEKLDKE
-586 FEKDLNK
+586 FEEDLEK
-593 LKKDIFNQSGEEF
+593 LKKEIFKKSGEEF
-606 NLNSPKQLGD
+606 NLNSPQQLGE

-644 SLADDHEIIRS
+644 SLSNDHKIIED

-677 SIRTNKIHTKFNQT
+677 SNLTNRVHSSFNQT

-697 LSSNSPNLQNIPI
+697 LSSNNPNLQNIPI
-710 RTQNGQKIRKA
+710 RTANGQKIRRA
-721 FIPRNDDFEL
+721 FIPRGSDYIL

-745 SISKDQN
+745 SMSNEKN
-752 MIGAFINNQDIHT
+752 MIDAFVNNQDIHT
-765 ITASKIYNIKPD
+765 MTASKIYNVDPEN
-777 KVTREQRG
+777 VTREQRG

-806 TNLTRSESKL
+806 TDLNRSESKV
-816 MIESYF
+816 MIDNYF
-822 ENYPGLKSYM
+822 LNYPGLKKYM
-832 SNQIDFARTNGYVET
+832 SDQIDFARNNGYVET

-864 IRSGA
+864 LRSSS

-882 ADIIKIAMIR
+882 ADIIKIAMIN
-892 IHNEFKKQ
+892 INSELKKQ

-906 LLQVHDELVFDVF
+906 LLQVHDELVFDVH
-919 CKEKELVQ
+919 KSEKDQ
-927 GIVKNTMES
+927 IKDIVKTTMES
-936 AVKLDVP
+936 AVKLKVP
-943 LKVDLDFGK
+943 LRIDLEFGK

>member
-1 MIFFHFA
+1 ME
-8 KLQNSCI
+8 NS
-15 SNTEYISSYIE
+15 
-26 INFQKNLME
+26 KN
-35 GSKKLFLLDAY
+35 LFLLDAY

-75 MNSLLEIIRTQ
+75 MNSLFEIIRTQ
-86 KPDYLAVA
+86 NPDYLAVA

-102 RSEMFTEYKSNRD
+102 RSEMFEEYKSNRD
-115 KTPEPIILAIPYIKD
+115 KTPEPILVAIPYIKE
-130 ILTSMKIPILEKE
+130 ILEGMKIPILEKE
-143 GYEADDVIGTVAK
+143 GFEADDIIGTVAK
-156 DAEDKN
+156 DAEENN

-198 VDEVKDKFEI
+198 VDEVKDKFEVESP
-208 DNPEQVIDYLG
+208 DQVIDYLG

-255 AHEITGKL
+255 AHEVTGKL
-263 GEKIS
+263 GEKIIE
-268 NNKDL
+268 NKEL
-273 GVLSKKLARII
+273 GVLSKKLAKII

-293 NDFELSKPDNTA
+293 DEFKLSDPDKEI
-305 VFEVFDE
+305 VLKVFDE

-321 FYKIFGLDKSEKS
+321 FFKIFGTISSPIEEKGAEVV
-334 DPKKDYI
+334 

-346 GNNVVDNSKLNLNKS
+346 SETYNLESNKDSLNDS
-361 KSYYQRIESSDELQ
+361 KSIYQRIESFEEL
-375 YFTKKLLQQ
+375 KLLVEKMMKQE
-384 KIVAFDTETEGL
+384 IVAFDTETEGL
-396 NSLETEIVG
+396 NALETDIVG
-405 ISFSWEK
+405 ISFSWQK
-412 GKGFYLPI
+412 GIGYYLPI
-420 KKDKTIQLEY
+420 KNNKSAHEKSFE
-430 FNILK
+430 ILR
-435 PFFNNKEII
+435 PFFESTEII
-444 KVGHNIKFDIKVLF
+444 KVGHNIKFDIQVLHKYNVKV
-458 KYDVVVSEPIFD
+458 SSPIYD

-504 IGKKGKNQK
+504 IGKKGKNQI
-513 SMRDIPIDEVTNYAS
+513 SMRDVSIDKITDYAS
-528 EDADLSL
+528 KDADITL
-535 QLKYIFDKELE
+535 QLKSIFDKEIEVNNL
-546 SNGVKDIFHEIEI
+546 SKIFYDIEI
-559 PIINVLS
+559 PMINVLS
-566 DMEKEGINID
+566 EMETEGIKID
-576 STYLNKLEQE
+576 TSYLEKLDKE
-586 FEKDLNK
+586 FEEDLEK
-593 LKKDIFNQSGEEF
+593 LKKEIFKKSGEEF
-606 NLNSPKQLGD
+606 NLNSPKQLGE

-644 SLADDHEIIRS
+644 SLANDHKIIED

-677 SIRTNKIHTKFNQT
+677 SSLTNRVHSSFNQT

-697 LSSNSPNLQNIPI
+697 LSSNNPNLQNIPI
-710 RTQNGQKIRKA
+710 RTANGQKIRRA
-721 FIPRNDDFEL
+721 FIPRGSDYIL

-745 SISKDQN
+745 SMSNEEN
-752 MIGAFINNQDIHT
+752 MIDAFVNNQDIHT
-765 ITASKIYNIKPD
+765 MTASKIYNVDPEN
-777 KVTREQRG
+777 VTREQRG

-806 TNLTRSESKL
+806 TDLNRSESKV
-816 MIESYF
+816 MIDNYF
-822 ENYPGLKSYM
+822 LNYPGLKKYM
-832 SNQIDFARTNGYVET
+832 SDQIDFARNNGYVET

-864 IRSGA
+864 LRSSS

-882 ADIIKIAMIR
+882 ADIIKIAMIN
-892 IHNEFKKQ
+892 INSELKKQ

-906 LLQVHDELVFDVF
+906 LLQVHDELVFDVH
-919 CKEKELVQ
+919 KSEKDQ
-927 GIVKNTMES
+927 IKDIVKTTMES
-936 AVKLDVP
+936 AVKLKVP
-943 LKVDLDFGK
+943 LKIDLEFGK

>member
-1 MIFFHFA
+1 
-8 KLQNSCI
+8 
-15 SNTEYISSYIE
+15 
-26 INFQKNLME
+26 ME

-94 FDKGGSVT
+94 FDKGGSIT

-130 ILTSMKIPILEKE
+130 ILTAMKIPILEKE

-170 DKDFAQLVSD
+170 DKDFAQLVSE
-180 NIFLCKP
+180 NIYLCKP

-321 FYKIFGLDKSEKS
+321 FYKIFGLEKSEKK
-334 DPKKDYI
+334 DPKKEYI

-346 GNNVVDNSKLNLNKS
+346 GNNVVDDSKLNLNKS

-405 ISFSWEK
+405 ISFSWES

-430 FNILK
+430 FNILR

-458 KYDVVVSEPIFD
+458 KYDVVVSEPIYD

-546 SNGVKDIFHEIEI
+546 SNGVKDIFLEIET

-576 STYLNKLEQE
+576 SAYLNQLEKE

-593 LKKDIFNQSGEEF
+593 LKKDIYNQSGEEF

-677 SIRTNKIHTKFNQT
+677 SVRTNKIHTKFNQT

-697 LSSNSPNLQNIPI
+697 LSSNNPNLQNIPI
-710 RTQNGQKIRKA
+710 RTKNGQKIRKA
-721 FIPRNDDFEL
+721 FIPRNNDYVL

-752 MIGAFINNQDIHT
+752 MIDAFINNQDIHT

-777 KVTREQRG
+777 EVTREQRG

-806 TNLTRSESKL
+806 TNLSRSESKV

-832 SNQIDFARTNGYVET
+832 SNQIDFARTKGYVET

-892 IHNEFKKQ
+892 IHNKFKKQ
-900 SLKSKM
+900 SLKSRM

-919 CKEKELVQ
+919 SQEKELVQ
-927 GIVKNTMES
+927 EIVKNTMES

>member
-1 MIFFHFA
+1 ME
-8 KLQNSCI
+8 NS
-15 SNTEYISSYIE
+15 
-26 INFQKNLME
+26 KN
-35 GSKKLFLLDAY
+35 LFLLDAY

-75 MNSLLEIIRTQ
+75 MNSLFEIIRTQ
-86 KPDYLAVA
+86 NPDYLAVA

-102 RSEMFTEYKSNRD
+102 RSEMFEEYKSNRD
-115 KTPEPIILAIPYIKD
+115 KTPEPILVAIPYIKE
-130 ILTSMKIPILEKE
+130 ILEGMKIPILEKE
-143 GYEADDVIGTVAK
+143 GFEADDIIGTVAK
-156 DAEDKN
+156 DAEENN

-170 DKDFAQLVSD
+170 DKDFAQLVSN

-198 VDEVKDKFEI
+198 VDEVKDKFEVESP
-208 DNPEQVIDYLG
+208 DQVIDYLG

-255 AHEITGKL
+255 AHEVTGKL
-263 GEKIS
+263 GEKIIE
-268 NNKDL
+268 NKEL
-273 GVLSKKLARII
+273 GVLSKKLAKII

-293 NDFELSKPDNTA
+293 DEFKLSDPDKEI
-305 VFEVFDE
+305 VLKVFDE

-321 FYKIFGLDKSEKS
+321 FFKIFGTNSSQIEEKGAEVV
-334 DPKKDYI
+334 

-346 GNNVVDNSKLNLNKS
+346 SETYNLESNKDSLNDS
-361 KSYYQRIESSDELQ
+361 KSIYQRIESFEEL
-375 YFTKKLLQQ
+375 KLLVEKMMKQE
-384 KIVAFDTETEGL
+384 IVAFDTETEGL
-396 NSLETEIVG
+396 NALETDIVG
-405 ISFSWEK
+405 ISFSWQK
-412 GKGFYLPI
+412 GIGYYLPI
-420 KKDKTIQLEY
+420 KNNKSVHEKSFE
-430 FNILK
+430 ILK
-435 PFFNNKEII
+435 PFFESTEII
-444 KVGHNIKFDIKVLF
+444 KVGHNIKFDIQVLHKYNVKV
-458 KYDVVVSEPIFD
+458 SSPIYD

-504 IGKKGKNQK
+504 IGKKGKNQI
-513 SMRDIPIDEVTNYAS
+513 SMRDVSIDKITDYAS
-528 EDADLSL
+528 EDADITL
-535 QLKYIFDKELE
+535 QLKSIFDKEIEVNNL
-546 SNGVKDIFHEIEI
+546 GKIFYDIEI
-559 PIINVLS
+559 PMINVLS
-566 DMEKEGINID
+566 EMETEGIKID
-576 STYLNKLEQE
+576 TSYLEKLDKE
-586 FEKDLNK
+586 FEEDLEK
-593 LKKDIFNQSGEEF
+593 LKKEIFKKSGEEF
-606 NLNSPKQLGD
+606 NLNSPKQLGE

-644 SLADDHEIIRS
+644 SLANDHKIIED

-677 SIRTNKIHTKFNQT
+677 SSLTNRVHSSFNQT

-697 LSSNSPNLQNIPI
+697 LSSNNPNLQNIPI
-710 RTQNGQKIRKA
+710 RTANGQKIRRA
-721 FIPRNDDFEL
+721 FIPRNRDYTL

-745 SISKDQN
+745 SMSNEEN
-752 MIGAFINNQDIHT
+752 MIDAFVNNQDIHT
-765 ITASKIYNIKPD
+765 MTASKIYNVDPEN
-777 KVTREQRG
+777 VTREQRG

-806 TNLTRSESKL
+806 TDLNRSESKV
-816 MIESYF
+816 MIDNYF
-822 ENYPGLKSYM
+822 INYPGLKKYM
-832 SNQIDFARTNGYVET
+832 SDQIDFARNNGYVET

-864 IRSGA
+864 LRSGA

-882 ADIIKIAMIR
+882 ADIIKIAMIN
-892 IHNEFKKQ
+892 INSELKKQ

-906 LLQVHDELVFDVF
+906 LLQVHDELVFDVH
-919 CKEKELVQ
+919 KSEKDQ
-927 GIVKNTMES
+927 IKDIVKTTMES
-936 AVKLDVP
+936 AVKLKVP
-943 LKVDLDFGK
+943 LKIDLEFGK

>member
-1 MIFFHFA
+1 ME
-8 KLQNSCI
+8 NS
-15 SNTEYISSYIE
+15 
-26 INFQKNLME
+26 KN
-35 GSKKLFLLDAY
+35 LFLLDAY

-75 MNSLLEIIRTQ
+75 MNSLFEIIRTQ
-86 KPDYLAVA
+86 NPDYLAVA

-102 RSEMFTEYKSNRD
+102 RSEMFEEYKSNRD
-115 KTPEPIILAIPYIKD
+115 KTPEPILVAIPYIKK
-130 ILTSMKIPILEKE
+130 ILEGMKIPILEKE
-143 GYEADDVIGTVAK
+143 GFEADDIIGTVAK
-156 DAEDKN
+156 DAEENN

-198 VDEVKDKFEI
+198 VDEVKDKFEVESP
-208 DNPEQVIDYLG
+208 DQVIDYLG

-255 AHEITGKL
+255 AHEVTGKL
-263 GEKIS
+263 GEKIIE
-268 NNKDL
+268 NKEL
-273 GVLSKKLARII
+273 GVLSKKLAKII

-293 NDFELSKPDNTA
+293 DEFKLSDPDKEI
-305 VFEVFDE
+305 VLKVFDE

-321 FYKIFGLDKSEKS
+321 FFKIFGTNSNQLEEKGAEVV
-334 DPKKDYI
+334 

-346 GNNVVDNSKLNLNKS
+346 SETYNLESNKDSLNGS
-361 KSYYQRIESSDELQ
+361 KSIYQRIESFEEL
-375 YFTKKLLQQ
+375 KLLVEKMMKQE
-384 KIVAFDTETEGL
+384 IVAFDTETEGL
-396 NSLETEIVG
+396 NALETDIVG
-405 ISFSWEK
+405 ISFSWQK
-412 GKGFYLPI
+412 GIGYYLPV
-420 KKDKTIQLEY
+420 KNNKSVHEKSFE
-430 FNILK
+430 ILK
-435 PFFNNKEII
+435 PFFESTEII
-444 KVGHNIKFDIKVLF
+444 KVGHNIKFDIQVLHKYNVKV
-458 KYDVVVSEPIFD
+458 SSPIYD

-504 IGKKGKNQK
+504 IGKKGKNQI
-513 SMRDIPIDEVTNYAS
+513 SMRDVSIDKITDYAS
-528 EDADLSL
+528 EDADITL
-535 QLKYIFDKELE
+535 QLKSIFDKEIEVNNL
-546 SNGVKDIFHEIEI
+546 SKIFYDIEI
-559 PIINVLS
+559 PMINVLS
-566 DMEKEGINID
+566 EMETEGIKID
-576 STYLNKLEQE
+576 TSYLEKLDKE
-586 FEKDLNK
+586 FEEDLEK
-593 LKKDIFNQSGEEF
+593 LKKEIFKKSGEEF
-606 NLNSPKQLGD
+606 NLNSPKQLGE

-644 SLADDHEIIRS
+644 SLANDHKIIED

-677 SIRTNKIHTKFNQT
+677 SSLTNRVHSSFNQT

-697 LSSNSPNLQNIPI
+697 LSSNNPNLQNIPI
-710 RTQNGQKIRKA
+710 RTANGQKIRRA
-721 FIPRNDDFEL
+721 FIPRGSDYIL

-745 SISKDQN
+745 SMSNEKN
-752 MIGAFINNQDIHT
+752 MIDAFVNNQDIHT
-765 ITASKIYNIKPD
+765 MTASKIYNVDPEN
-777 KVTREQRG
+777 VTREQRG

-806 TNLTRSESKL
+806 TDLNRSESKV
-816 MIESYF
+816 MIDNYF
-822 ENYPGLKSYM
+822 LNYPGLKKYM
-832 SNQIDFARTNGYVET
+832 SDQIDFARNNGYVET

-864 IRSGA
+864 LRSSS

-882 ADIIKIAMIR
+882 ADIIKIAMIN
-892 IHNEFKKQ
+892 INSELKKQ

-906 LLQVHDELVFDVF
+906 LLQVHDELVFDVH
-919 CKEKELVQ
+919 KSEKDQ
-927 GIVKNTMES
+927 IKDIVKTTMES
-936 AVKLDVP
+936 AVKLKVP
-943 LKVDLDFGK
+943 LKIDLEFGK

>member
-1 MIFFHFA
+1 ME
-8 KLQNSCI
+8 NS
-15 SNTEYISSYIE
+15 
-26 INFQKNLME
+26 KN
-35 GSKKLFLLDAY
+35 LFLLDAY

-75 MNSLLEIIRTQ
+75 MNSLFEIIRTQ
-86 KPDYLAVA
+86 NPDYLAVA
-94 FDKGGSVT
+94 FDKGGSLT
-102 RSEMFTEYKSNRD
+102 RSEMFEEYKSNRD
-115 KTPEPIILAIPYIKD
+115 KTPEPILVAIPYIKK
-130 ILTSMKIPILEKE
+130 ILGGMKIPILEKE
-143 GYEADDVIGTVAK
+143 GFEADDIIGTVAK
-156 DAEDKN
+156 DAEENN

-170 DKDFAQLVSD
+170 DKDFAQLVSN

-198 VDEVKDKFEI
+198 VDEVKDKFEVQSP
-208 DNPEQVIDYLG
+208 DQVIDYLG

-255 AHEITGKL
+255 AHEVTGKL
-263 GEKIS
+263 GEKILE
-268 NNKDL
+268 NKEL
-273 GVLSKKLARII
+273 GVLSKKLAKII

-293 NDFELSKPDNTA
+293 DEFKLSDPDKDI
-305 VFEVFDE
+305 VLKVFDE

-321 FYKIFGLDKSEKS
+321 FFKIFGTNSSQLEEKAAEVV
-334 DPKKDYI
+334 

-346 GNNVVDNSKLNLNKS
+346 SETYNLDSNKENLDDS
-361 KSYYQRIESSDELQ
+361 KSIYQIIESFEEL
-375 YFTKKLLQQ
+375 KLLVEKMMEQE
-384 KIVAFDTETEGL
+384 IVAFDTETEGL
-396 NSLETEIVG
+396 NALETNIVG
-405 ISFSWEK
+405 ISFSWRK
-412 GKGFYLPI
+412 GVGYYLPI
-420 KKDKTIQLEY
+420 KNNKSVYEKSFE
-430 FNILK
+430 ILK
-435 PFFNNKEII
+435 PFFESTKII
-444 KVGHNIKFDIKVLF
+444 KVGHNIKFDIQVLMKYNVKV
-458 KYDVVVSEPIFD
+458 SSPIYD

-504 IGKKGKNQK
+504 IGKKGKNQI
-513 SMRDIPIDEVTNYAS
+513 SMRDVSIDKIKNYAG
-528 EDADLSL
+528 EDADITLR
-535 QLKYIFDKELE
+535 LKGIFDKEIEVNNL
-546 SNGVKDIFHEIEI
+546 SKIFYDIEI
-559 PIINVLS
+559 PMINVLS
-566 DMEKEGINID
+566 EMEAEGIKID
-576 STYLNKLEQE
+576 TSYLKKLDKE
-586 FEKDLNK
+586 FEDDLEK
-593 LKKDIFNQSGEEF
+593 LKKEIFKKCGEEF
-606 NLNSPKQLGD
+606 NLNSPKQLGE

-644 SLADDHEIIRS
+644 SLANDHRIIEN

-677 SIRTNKIHTKFNQT
+677 SNLTNRVHSSFNQT

-697 LSSNSPNLQNIPI
+697 LSSNNPNLQNIPI
-710 RTQNGQKIRKA
+710 RTDNGQKIRKA
-721 FIPRNDDFEL
+721 FIPRNDDYII

-745 SISKDQN
+745 SISNEEN
-752 MIGAFINNQDIHT
+752 MIDAFVNDQDIHT
-765 ITASKIYNIKPD
+765 MTASKIYNVDPEN
-777 KVTREQRG
+777 VSREQRG

-806 TNLTRSESKL
+806 TDLNRSESKQ
-816 MIESYF
+816 MIDNYF
-822 ENYPGLKSYM
+822 LNYPGLKKYM
-832 SNQIDFARTNGYVET
+832 SDQIDFARNNGYVET

-864 IRSGA
+864 LRSGA

-882 ADIIKIAMIR
+882 ADIIKIAMIN
-892 IHNEFKKQ
+892 INSEFKKQ

-906 LLQVHDELVFDVF
+906 LLQVHDELVFDVHNS
-919 CKEKELVQ
+919 EKDRIQ
-927 GIVKNTMES
+927 DIVKTTMES
-936 AVKLDVP
+936 AVKLKVP
-943 LKVDLDFGK
+943 LKIDLEFGK

>member
-1 MIFFHFA
+1 ME
-8 KLQNSCI
+8 NS
-15 SNTEYISSYIE
+15 
-26 INFQKNLME
+26 KN
-35 GSKKLFLLDAY
+35 LFLLDAY

-75 MNSLLEIIRTQ
+75 MNSLFEIIRTQ
-86 KPDYLAVA
+86 NPDYLAVA

-102 RSEMFTEYKSNRD
+102 RSEMFEEYKSNRD
-115 KTPEPIILAIPYIKD
+115 KTPEPILVAIPYIKE
-130 ILTSMKIPILEKE
+130 ILEGMKIPILEKE
-143 GYEADDVIGTVAK
+143 GFEADDIIGTVAK
-156 DAEDKN
+156 DAEENN

-198 VDEVKDKFEI
+198 VDEVKDKFEVESP
-208 DNPEQVIDYLG
+208 DQVIDYLG

-255 AHEITGKL
+255 AHEVTGKL
-263 GEKIS
+263 GEKIID
-268 NNKDL
+268 NKEL
-273 GVLSKKLARII
+273 GVLSKKLAKII

-293 NDFELSKPDNTA
+293 DEFKLSDPDKEI
-305 VFEVFDE
+305 VLKVFDE

-321 FYKIFGLDKSEKS
+321 FFKIFGTNSNQLEEKGAEVV
-334 DPKKDYI
+334 

-346 GNNVVDNSKLNLNKS
+346 SETYNLESNKDSLNGS
-361 KSYYQRIESSDELQ
+361 KSIYQRIESFEEL
-375 YFTKKLLQQ
+375 KLLVEKMMKQE
-384 KIVAFDTETEGL
+384 IVAFDTETEGL
-396 NSLETEIVG
+396 NALETDIVG
-405 ISFSWEK
+405 ISFSWQK
-412 GKGFYLPI
+412 GIGYYLPI
-420 KKDKTIQLEY
+420 KNNKSVHEKSFE
-430 FNILK
+430 ILK
-435 PFFNNKEII
+435 PFFESTEII
-444 KVGHNIKFDIKVLF
+444 KVGHNIKFDIQVLHKYNVKV
-458 KYDVVVSEPIFD
+458 SSPIYD

-504 IGKKGKNQK
+504 IGKKGKNQI
-513 SMRDIPIDEVTNYAS
+513 SMRDVSIDKITDYAS
-528 EDADLSL
+528 EDADITL
-535 QLKYIFDKELE
+535 QLKSIFDKEIEVNNL
-546 SNGVKDIFHEIEI
+546 SKIFYDIEI
-559 PIINVLS
+559 PMINVLS
-566 DMEKEGINID
+566 EMETEGIKID
-576 STYLNKLEQE
+576 TSYLEKLDKE
-586 FEKDLNK
+586 FEEDLEK
-593 LKKDIFNQSGEEF
+593 LKKEIFKKSGEEF
-606 NLNSPKQLGD
+606 NLNSPKQLGE

-644 SLADDHEIIRS
+644 SLANDHKIIED

-677 SIRTNKIHTKFNQT
+677 SSLTNRVHSSFNQT

-697 LSSNSPNLQNIPI
+697 LSSNNPNLQNIPI
-710 RTQNGQKIRKA
+710 RTANGQKIRRA
-721 FIPRNDDFEL
+721 FIPRGSDYIL

-745 SISKDQN
+745 SMSNEEN
-752 MIGAFINNQDIHT
+752 MIDAFVNNQDIHT
-765 ITASKIYNIKPD
+765 MTASKIYNVDPEN
-777 KVTREQRG
+777 VTREQRG

-806 TNLTRSESKL
+806 TDLNRSESKV
-816 MIESYF
+816 MIDNYF
-822 ENYPGLKSYM
+822 LNYPGLKKYM
-832 SNQIDFARTNGYVET
+832 SDQIDFARNNGYVET

-864 IRSGA
+864 LRSSS

-882 ADIIKIAMIR
+882 ADIIKIAMIN
-892 IHNEFKKQ
+892 INSELKKQ

-906 LLQVHDELVFDVF
+906 LLQVHDELVFDVH
-919 CKEKELVQ
+919 KSEKDQ
-927 GIVKNTMES
+927 IKDIVKTTMES
-936 AVKLDVP
+936 AVKLKVP
-943 LKVDLDFGK
+943 LKIDLEFGK

>member
-1 MIFFHFA
+1 ME
-8 KLQNSCI
+8 NS
-15 SNTEYISSYIE
+15 
-26 INFQKNLME
+26 KN
-35 GSKKLFLLDAY
+35 LFLLDAY

-75 MNSLLEIIRTQ
+75 MNSLFEIIRTQ
-86 KPDYLAVA
+86 NPDYLAVA

-102 RSEMFTEYKSNRD
+102 RSEMFEEYKSNRD
-115 KTPEPIILAIPYIKD
+115 KTPEPILVAIPYIKE
-130 ILTSMKIPILEKE
+130 ILEGMKIPILEKE
-143 GYEADDVIGTVAK
+143 GFEADDIIGTVAK
-156 DAEDKN
+156 DAEENN

-198 VDEVKDKFEI
+198 VDEVKDKFEVESP
-208 DNPEQVIDYLG
+208 DQVIDYLG

-255 AHEITGKL
+255 AHEVTGKL
-263 GEKIS
+263 GEKIIE
-268 NNKDL
+268 NKEL
-273 GVLSKKLARII
+273 GVLSKKLAKII

-293 NDFELSKPDNTA
+293 DEFKLSDPDKEI
-305 VFEVFDE
+305 VLKVFDE

-321 FYKIFGLDKSEKS
+321 FFKIFGTISNPIEEKGAEVV
-334 DPKKDYI
+334 

-346 GNNVVDNSKLNLNKS
+346 SETYNLESNKDSLNDS
-361 KSYYQRIESSDELQ
+361 KSIYQRIESFEEL
-375 YFTKKLLQQ
+375 KLLVEKMMKQE
-384 KIVAFDTETEGL
+384 IVAFDTETEGL
-396 NSLETEIVG
+396 NALETDIVG
-405 ISFSWEK
+405 ISFSWQK
-412 GKGFYLPI
+412 GIGYYLPI
-420 KKDKTIQLEY
+420 KNNKSAHEKSFE
-430 FNILK
+430 ILR
-435 PFFNNKEII
+435 PFFESTEII
-444 KVGHNIKFDIKVLF
+444 KVGHNIKFDIQVLHKYNVKV
-458 KYDVVVSEPIFD
+458 SSPIYD

-504 IGKKGKNQK
+504 IGKKGKNQI
-513 SMRDIPIDEVTNYAS
+513 SMRDVSIDKITDYAS
-528 EDADLSL
+528 EDADITL
-535 QLKYIFDKELE
+535 QLKSIFDKEIEVNNL
-546 SNGVKDIFHEIEI
+546 SKIFYDIEI
-559 PIINVLS
+559 PMINVLS
-566 DMEKEGINID
+566 EMETEGIKID
-576 STYLNKLEQE
+576 TSYLEKLDKE
-586 FEKDLNK
+586 FEEDLEK
-593 LKKDIFNQSGEEF
+593 LKKEIFKKSGEEF
-606 NLNSPKQLGD
+606 NLNSPKQLGE

-644 SLADDHEIIRS
+644 SLANDHKIIED

-677 SIRTNKIHTKFNQT
+677 SSLTNRVHSSFNQT

-697 LSSNSPNLQNIPI
+697 LSSNNPNLQNIPI
-710 RTQNGQKIRKA
+710 RTANGQKIRRA
-721 FIPRNDDFEL
+721 FIPRGIDYIL

-745 SISKDQN
+745 SMSNEKN
-752 MIGAFINNQDIHT
+752 MIDAFVNNQDIHT
-765 ITASKIYNIKPD
+765 MTASKIYNVDPEN
-777 KVTREQRG
+777 VTREQRG

-806 TNLTRSESKL
+806 TDLNRSESKV
-816 MIESYF
+816 MIDNYF
-822 ENYPGLKSYM
+822 LNYPGLKKYM
-832 SNQIDFARTNGYVET
+832 SDQIDFARNNGYVET

-864 IRSGA
+864 LRSSS

-882 ADIIKIAMIR
+882 ADIIKIAMIN
-892 IHNEFKKQ
+892 INSELKKQ

-906 LLQVHDELVFDVF
+906 LLQVHDELVFDVH
-919 CKEKELVQ
+919 KSEKDQ
-927 GIVKNTMES
+927 IKDIVKTTMES
-936 AVKLDVP
+936 AVKLKVP
-943 LKVDLDFGK
+943 LKIDLEFGK

>member
-1 MIFFHFA
+1 ME
-8 KLQNSCI
+8 NS
-15 SNTEYISSYIE
+15 
-26 INFQKNLME
+26 KN
-35 GSKKLFLLDAY
+35 LFLLDAY

-75 MNSLLEIIRTQ
+75 MNSLFEIIRTQ
-86 KPDYLAVA
+86 NPDYLAVA

-102 RSEMFTEYKSNRD
+102 RSEMFEEYKSNRD
-115 KTPEPIILAIPYIKD
+115 KTPEPILVAIPYIKE
-130 ILTSMKIPILEKE
+130 ILEGMKIPILEKE
-143 GYEADDVIGTVAK
+143 GFEADDIIGTVAK
-156 DAEDKN
+156 DAEENN

-170 DKDFAQLVSD
+170 DKDFAQLVSH

-193 MEIWG
+193 MEVWG
-198 VDEVKDKFEI
+198 VDEVKDKFEVESP
-208 DNPEQVIDYLG
+208 DQVIDYLG

-255 AHEITGKL
+255 AHEVTGKL
-263 GEKIS
+263 GEKITE
-268 NNKDL
+268 NKEL
-273 GVLSKKLARII
+273 GVLSKKLAKII

-293 NDFELSKPDNTA
+293 DEFKLSDPDKEI
-305 VFEVFDE
+305 VLKVFDE

-321 FYKIFGLDKSEKS
+321 FFKIFGTNSNQLEEKGAEV
-334 DPKKDYI
+334 I

-346 GNNVVDNSKLNLNKS
+346 SKTYNLESNKDSLNSS
-361 KSYYQRIESSDELQ
+361 KSIYQRIESFEEL
-375 YFTKKLLQQ
+375 KLLVEKMMKQE
-384 KIVAFDTETEGL
+384 IVAFDTETEGL
-396 NSLETEIVG
+396 NALETDIVG
-405 ISFSWEK
+405 ISFSWQK
-412 GKGFYLPI
+412 GIGYYLPI
-420 KKDKTIQLEY
+420 KNNKSAHEKSFE
-430 FNILK
+430 ILR
-435 PFFNNKEII
+435 PFFESTEII
-444 KVGHNIKFDIKVLF
+444 KVGHNIKFDIQVLHKYNVKV
-458 KYDVVVSEPIFD
+458 SPPIYD

-504 IGKKGKNQK
+504 IGKKGKNQI
-513 SMRDIPIDEVTNYAS
+513 SMRDVSIDKITDYAS
-528 EDADLSL
+528 EDADITL
-535 QLKYIFDKELE
+535 QLKSIFDKEIEVNNL
-546 SNGVKDIFHEIEI
+546 SKIFYDIEI
-559 PIINVLS
+559 PMINVLS
-566 DMEKEGINID
+566 EMETEGIKID
-576 STYLNKLEQE
+576 TSYLEKLDKE
-586 FEKDLNK
+586 FEEDLEK
-593 LKKDIFNQSGEEF
+593 LKKEIFKKSGEEF
-606 NLNSPKQLGD
+606 NLNSPKQLGE

-644 SLADDHEIIRS
+644 SLANDHKIIED

-677 SIRTNKIHTKFNQT
+677 SSLTNRVHSSFNQT

-697 LSSNSPNLQNIPI
+697 LSSNNPNLQNIPI
-710 RTQNGQKIRKA
+710 RTANGQKIRRA
-721 FIPRNDDFEL
+721 FIPRGSDYIL

-745 SISKDQN
+745 SMSNEKN
-752 MIGAFINNQDIHT
+752 MIDAFVNNQDIHT
-765 ITASKIYNIKPD
+765 MTASKIYNVDPEN
-777 KVTREQRG
+777 VTREQRG

-806 TNLTRSESKL
+806 TDLNRSESKV
-816 MIESYF
+816 MIDNYF
-822 ENYPGLKSYM
+822 INYPGLKKYM
-832 SNQIDFARTNGYVET
+832 SDQIDFARNNGYVET

-864 IRSGA
+864 LRSSS

-882 ADIIKIAMIR
+882 ADIIKIAMIN
-892 IHNEFKKQ
+892 INSELKKQ

-906 LLQVHDELVFDVF
+906 LLQVHDELVFDVH
-919 CKEKELVQ
+919 KSEKDQ
-927 GIVKNTMES
+927 IKDIVKTTMES
-936 AVKLDVP
+936 AVKLKVP
-943 LKVDLDFGK
+943 LKIDLEFGK

>member
-1 MIFFHFA
+1 ME
-8 KLQNSCI
+8 NS
-15 SNTEYISSYIE
+15 
-26 INFQKNLME
+26 KN
-35 GSKKLFLLDAY
+35 LFLLDAY

-75 MNSLLEIIRTQ
+75 MNSLFEIIRTQ
-86 KPDYLAVA
+86 NPDYLAVA

-102 RSEMFTEYKSNRD
+102 RSEMFEEYKSNRD
-115 KTPEPIILAIPYIKD
+115 KTPEPILVAIPYIKE
-130 ILTSMKIPILEKE
+130 ILEGMKIPILEKE
-143 GYEADDVIGTVAK
+143 GFEADDIIGTVAK
-156 DAEDKN
+156 DAEENN

-170 DKDFAQLVSD
+170 DKDFAQLVSN

-198 VDEVKDKFEI
+198 VDEVKDKFEVESP
-208 DNPEQVIDYLG
+208 DQVIDYLG

-255 AHEITGKL
+255 AHEVTGKL
-263 GEKIS
+263 GEKIIE
-268 NNKDL
+268 NKEL
-273 GVLSKKLARII
+273 GVLSKKLAKII

-293 NDFELSKPDNTA
+293 DEFKLSDPDKEI
-305 VFEVFDE
+305 VLKVFDE

-321 FYKIFGLDKSEKS
+321 FFKIFGTNSSQIEEKGAEVV
-334 DPKKDYI
+334 

-346 GNNVVDNSKLNLNKS
+346 SETYNLESNKDSLNDS
-361 KSYYQRIESSDELQ
+361 KSIYQRIESFEEL
-375 YFTKKLLQQ
+375 KLLVEKMMKQE
-384 KIVAFDTETEGL
+384 IVAFDTETEGL
-396 NSLETEIVG
+396 NALETDIVG
-405 ISFSWEK
+405 ISFSWQK
-412 GKGFYLPI
+412 GIGYYLPI
-420 KKDKTIQLEY
+420 KNNKSVHEKSFE
-430 FNILK
+430 ILR
-435 PFFNNKEII
+435 PFFESTEII
-444 KVGHNIKFDIKVLF
+444 KVGHNIKFDIQVLHKYNVKV
-458 KYDVVVSEPIFD
+458 SSPIYD

-504 IGKKGKNQK
+504 IGKKGKNQI
-513 SMRDIPIDEVTNYAS
+513 SMRDVSIDKITDYAS
-528 EDADLSL
+528 EDADITL
-535 QLKYIFDKELE
+535 QLKSIFDKEIEVNNL
-546 SNGVKDIFHEIEI
+546 SKIFYDIEI
-559 PIINVLS
+559 PMINVLS
-566 DMEKEGINID
+566 EMETEGIKID
-576 STYLNKLEQE
+576 TSYLEKLDKE
-586 FEKDLNK
+586 FEEDLEK
-593 LKKDIFNQSGEEF
+593 LKKEIFKKSGEEF
-606 NLNSPKQLGD
+606 NLNSPKQLGE

-644 SLADDHEIIRS
+644 SLANDHKIIED

-677 SIRTNKIHTKFNQT
+677 SSLTNRVHSSFNQT

-697 LSSNSPNLQNIPI
+697 LSSNNPNLQNIPI
-710 RTQNGQKIRKA
+710 RTANGQKIRRA
-721 FIPRNDDFEL
+721 FIPRGSDYIL

-745 SISKDQN
+745 SMSNEKN
-752 MIGAFINNQDIHT
+752 MIDAFVNNQDIHT
-765 ITASKIYNIKPD
+765 MTASKIYNVDPEN
-777 KVTREQRG
+777 VTREQRG

-806 TNLTRSESKL
+806 TDLNRSESKV
-816 MIESYF
+816 MIDNYF
-822 ENYPGLKSYM
+822 LNYPGLKKYM
-832 SNQIDFARTNGYVET
+832 SDQIDFARNNGYVET

-864 IRSGA
+864 LRSSS

-882 ADIIKIAMIR
+882 ADIIKIAMIN
-892 IHNEFKKQ
+892 INSELKKQ

-906 LLQVHDELVFDVF
+906 LLQVHDELVFDVH
-919 CKEKELVQ
+919 KSEKDQ
-927 GIVKNTMES
+927 IKDIVKTTMES
-936 AVKLDVP
+936 AVKLKVP
-943 LKVDLDFGK
+943 LKIDLEFGK

>member
-1 MIFFHFA
+1 ME
-8 KLQNSCI
+8 NS
-15 SNTEYISSYIE
+15 
-26 INFQKNLME
+26 KN
-35 GSKKLFLLDAY
+35 LFLLDAY

-75 MNSLLEIIRTQ
+75 MNSLFEIIRTQ
-86 KPDYLAVA
+86 NPDYLAVA

-102 RSEMFTEYKSNRD
+102 RSEMFEEYKSNRD
-115 KTPEPIILAIPYIKD
+115 KTPEPILVAIPYIKE
-130 ILTSMKIPILEKE
+130 ILEGMKIPILEKE
-143 GYEADDVIGTVAK
+143 GFEADDIIGTVAK
-156 DAEDKN
+156 DAEENN

-198 VDEVKDKFEI
+198 VDEVKDKFEVESP
-208 DNPEQVIDYLG
+208 DQVIDYLG

-255 AHEITGKL
+255 AHEVTGKL
-263 GEKIS
+263 GEKITE
-268 NNKDL
+268 NKEL
-273 GVLSKKLARII
+273 GVLSKKLAKII

-293 NDFELSKPDNTA
+293 DEFKLSDPDKEI
-305 VFEVFDE
+305 VLKVFDE

-321 FYKIFGLDKSEKS
+321 FFKIFGTNSSQLEEKGAEV
-334 DPKKDYI
+334 I

-346 GNNVVDNSKLNLNKS
+346 SETYNLESNKDSLNGS
-361 KSYYQRIESSDELQ
+361 KSIYQRIESFEEL
-375 YFTKKLLQQ
+375 KLLVEKMMKQE
-384 KIVAFDTETEGL
+384 IVAFDTETEGL
-396 NSLETEIVG
+396 NALETDIVG
-405 ISFSWEK
+405 ISFSWQK
-412 GKGFYLPI
+412 GIGYYLPI
-420 KKDKTIQLEY
+420 KNNKPVHEKSFE
-430 FNILK
+430 ILR
-435 PFFNNKEII
+435 PFFESTDIV
-444 KVGHNIKFDIKVLF
+444 KVGHNIKFDIQVLHKYNVKV
-458 KYDVVVSEPIFD
+458 SSPIYD

-482 RHNLDTLSESYLN
+482 RHSLDTLSESYLN

-504 IGKKGKNQK
+504 IGKTGKNQI
-513 SMRDIPIDEVTNYAS
+513 SMRDVSIDKITNYAS
-528 EDADLSL
+528 EDADITL
-535 QLKYIFDKELE
+535 QLKGIFDKEIEVNNL
-546 SNGVKDIFHEIEI
+546 NKIFYDIEI
-559 PIINVLS
+559 PMISVLS
-566 DMEKEGINID
+566 EMETEGIKID
-576 STYLNKLEQE
+576 TSYLEKLDKE
-586 FEKDLNK
+586 FEEDLGK
-593 LKKDIFNQSGEEF
+593 LKKEIFKKSGEEF
-606 NLNSPKQLGD
+606 NLNSPKQLGE

-644 SLADDHEIIRS
+644 SLANDHKIIED

-677 SIRTNKIHTKFNQT
+677 SSLTNRVHSSFNQT

-697 LSSNSPNLQNIPI
+697 LSSNNPNLQNIPI
-710 RTQNGQKIRKA
+710 RTANGQKIRRA
-721 FIPRNDDFEL
+721 FIPRGSDYIL

-745 SISKDQN
+745 SMSNEKN
-752 MIGAFINNQDIHT
+752 MIDAFVNNQDIHT
-765 ITASKIYNIKPD
+765 MTASKIYNVDPEN
-777 KVTREQRG
+777 VTREQRG

-806 TNLTRSESKL
+806 TDLNRSESKV
-816 MIESYF
+816 MIDNYF
-822 ENYPGLKSYM
+822 LNYPGLKKYM
-832 SNQIDFARTNGYVET
+832 SDQIDFARNNGYVET

-864 IRSGA
+864 LRSSS

-882 ADIIKIAMIR
+882 ADIIKIAMIN
-892 IHNEFKKQ
+892 INSELKKQ

-906 LLQVHDELVFDVF
+906 LLQVHDELVFDVH
-919 CKEKELVQ
+919 KSEKDQ
-927 GIVKNTMES
+927 IKDIVKTTMES
-936 AVKLDVP
+936 AVKLKVP
-943 LKVDLDFGK
+943 LKIDLEFGK

>member
-1 MIFFHFA
+1 ME
-8 KLQNSCI
+8 NS
-15 SNTEYISSYIE
+15 
-26 INFQKNLME
+26 KN
-35 GSKKLFLLDAY
+35 LFLLDAY

-75 MNSLLEIIRTQ
+75 MNSLFEIIRTQ
-86 KPDYLAVA
+86 NPDYLAVA

-102 RSEMFTEYKSNRD
+102 RSEMFEEYKSNRD
-115 KTPEPIILAIPYIKD
+115 KTPEPILVAIPYIKK
-130 ILTSMKIPILEKE
+130 ILEGMKIPILEKE
-143 GYEADDVIGTVAK
+143 GFEADDIIGTVAK
-156 DAEDKN
+156 DAEENN

-170 DKDFAQLVSD
+170 DKDFAQLVSH

-198 VDEVKDKFEI
+198 VDEVKDKFEVESP
-208 DNPEQVIDYLG
+208 DQVIDYLG

-255 AHEITGKL
+255 AHEVTGKL
-263 GEKIS
+263 GEKIIE
-268 NNKDL
+268 NKEL
-273 GVLSKKLARII
+273 GVLSKKLAKII

-293 NDFELSKPDNTA
+293 DEFKLSDPDKEI
-305 VFEVFDE
+305 VLKVFDE

-321 FYKIFGLDKSEKS
+321 FFKIFGTISSPIEEKGAEVV
-334 DPKKDYI
+334 

-346 GNNVVDNSKLNLNKS
+346 SETYNLESNKDSLNDS
-361 KSYYQRIESSDELQ
+361 KSIYQRIESFEEL
-375 YFTKKLLQQ
+375 KLLVEKMMKQE
-384 KIVAFDTETEGL
+384 IVAFDTETEGL
-396 NSLETEIVG
+396 NALETDIVG
-405 ISFSWEK
+405 ISFSWQK
-412 GKGFYLPI
+412 GIGYYLPI
-420 KKDKTIQLEY
+420 KNNKSAHEKSFE
-430 FNILK
+430 ILR
-435 PFFNNKEII
+435 PFFESTEII
-444 KVGHNIKFDIKVLF
+444 KVGHNIKFDIQVLHKYNVKV
-458 KYDVVVSEPIFD
+458 SSPIYD

-504 IGKKGKNQK
+504 IGKKGKNQI
-513 SMRDIPIDEVTNYAS
+513 SMRDVSIDKITDYAS
-528 EDADLSL
+528 EDADITL
-535 QLKYIFDKELE
+535 QLKSIFDKEIEVNNL
-546 SNGVKDIFHEIEI
+546 SKIFYDIEI
-559 PIINVLS
+559 PMINVLS
-566 DMEKEGINID
+566 EMETEGIKID
-576 STYLNKLEQE
+576 TSYLEKLDKE
-586 FEKDLNK
+586 FEEDLEK
-593 LKKDIFNQSGEEF
+593 LKKEIFKKSGEEF
-606 NLNSPKQLGD
+606 NLNSPKQLGE

-644 SLADDHEIIRS
+644 SLANDHKIIED

-677 SIRTNKIHTKFNQT
+677 SSLTNRVHSSFNQT

-697 LSSNSPNLQNIPI
+697 LSSNNPNLQNIPI
-710 RTQNGQKIRKA
+710 RTANGQKIRRA
-721 FIPRNDDFEL
+721 FIPRGSDYIL

-745 SISKDQN
+745 SMSNEKN
-752 MIGAFINNQDIHT
+752 MIDAFVNNQDIHT
-765 ITASKIYNIKPD
+765 MTASKIYNVDPEN
-777 KVTREQRG
+777 VTREQRG

-806 TNLTRSESKL
+806 TDLNRSESKV
-816 MIESYF
+816 MIDNYF
-822 ENYPGLKSYM
+822 LNYPGLKKYM
-832 SNQIDFARTNGYVET
+832 SDQIDFARNNGYVET

-864 IRSGA
+864 LRSSS

-882 ADIIKIAMIR
+882 ADIIKIAMIN
-892 IHNEFKKQ
+892 INSELKKQ

-906 LLQVHDELVFDVF
+906 LLQVHDELVFDVH
-919 CKEKELVQ
+919 KSEKDQ
-927 GIVKNTMES
+927 IKDIVKTTMES
-936 AVKLDVP
+936 AVKLKVP
-943 LKVDLDFGK
+943 LKIDLEFGK

>member
-1 MIFFHFA
+1 
-8 KLQNSCI
+8 
-15 SNTEYISSYIE
+15 
-26 INFQKNLME
+26 ME

-86 KPDYLAVA
+86 NPDYIAVA
-94 FDKGGSVT
+94 FDKGGSIT

-115 KTPEPIILAIPYIKD
+115 KTPEPIIIAIPYIKD
-130 ILTSMKIPILEKE
+130 ILTAMKIPILEKE

-156 DAEDKN
+156 NAEKN
-162 FKVYMVTP
+162 SFKVFMVTP

-198 VDEVKDKFEI
+198 VNEVKDRFEV
-208 DNPEQVIDYLG
+208 DRPEQVIDYLG

-255 AHEITGKL
+255 SHEITGKL

-268 NNKDL
+268 NNKEL
-273 GVLSKKLARII
+273 GVLSKQLAKII

-293 NDFELSKPDNTA
+293 NDFELSKPDK
-305 VFEVFDE
+305 VGVLKVFDE
-312 LEFRRIKET
+312 LEFKRIKET
-321 FYKIFGLDKSEKS
+321 FFKIFGIDNSENNDS
-334 DPKKDYI
+334 IQQYV

-346 GNNVVDNSKLNLNKS
+346 GDNIINETRLNLNKT
-361 KSYYQRIESSDELQ
+361 KSYYQRIESSDELE
-375 YFTKKLLQQ
+375 YFMKKLLKQ

-405 ISFSWEK
+405 ISFSWSSN
-412 GKGFYLPI
+412 KGFYLPI
-420 KKDKTIQLEY
+420 KKDKSVQLEY

-435 PFFNNKEII
+435 PFFNNKEIT
-444 KVGHNIKFDIKVLF
+444 KVGHNIKFDIKVLY
-458 KYDVVVSEPIFD
+458 KYDIIVSGPLYD

-482 RHNLDTLSESYLN
+482 RHNLNTLSESYLN

-513 SMRDIPIDEVTNYAS
+513 SMRDIDINEVTNYAS

-535 QLKYIFDKELE
+535 QLKQIFDTELE
-546 SNGVKDIFHEIEI
+546 SNGVKSIFYEIEI

-566 DMEKEGINID
+566 SMEKEGINID
-576 STYLNKLEQE
+576 SSYLNKLEKE

-593 LKKDIFNQSGEEF
+593 LKKEIYNQSDEEF

-644 SLADDHEIIRS
+644 GLASDHEIIRS

-677 SIRTNKIHTKFNQT
+677 SSKTNKIHTKFNQT

-697 LSSNSPNLQNIPI
+697 LSSNNPNLQNIPI
-710 RTQNGQKIRKA
+710 RTKNGQKIRKA
-721 FIPRNDDFEL
+721 FIPRNIDFEL

-745 SISKDQN
+745 SMSKDAN
-752 MIGAFINNQDIHT
+752 MIEAFVKNQDIHT
-765 ITASKIYNIKPD
+765 ITASKIYTINPD
-777 KVTREQRG
+777 EVTREQRG

-806 TNLTRSESKL
+806 TNLTRSESKI

-822 ENYPGLKSYM
+822 ENYPGLKTYM
-832 SNQIDFARTNGYVET
+832 SNQIDFARAKGYVET

-864 IRSGA
+864 LRSGS

-892 IHNEFKKQ
+892 IYDEFKIQ

-906 LLQVHDELVFDVF
+906 LLQVHDELVFDVHK
-919 CKEKELVQ
+919 KEKELVKK
-927 GIVKNTMES
+927 IVKNTMES

-943 LKVDLDFGK
+943 LKIDLDFGK

>member
-1 MIFFHFA
+1 ME
-8 KLQNSCI
+8 NSK
-15 SNTEYISSYIE
+15 S
-26 INFQKNLME
+26 
-35 GSKKLFLLDAY
+35 LFLLDAY

-75 MNSLLEIIRTQ
+75 MNSLFEIIRTQ
-86 KPDYLAVA
+86 NPDYLAVA

-102 RSEMFTEYKSNRD
+102 RSEMFEEYKSNRD
-115 KTPEPIILAIPYIKD
+115 KTPEPILVAIPYIKK
-130 ILTSMKIPILEKE
+130 ILEGMKIPILEKE
-143 GYEADDVIGTVAK
+143 GFEADDIIGTVAK
-156 DAEDKN
+156 DAEENN

-198 VDEVKDKFEI
+198 VDEVKDKFEVESP
-208 DNPEQVIDYLG
+208 DQVIDYLG

-255 AHEITGKL
+255 AHEVTGKL
-263 GEKIS
+263 GEKIIE
-268 NNKDL
+268 NKEL
-273 GVLSKKLARII
+273 GVLSKKLAKII

-293 NDFELSKPDNTA
+293 DEFKLSDPDKEI
-305 VFEVFDE
+305 VLKVFDE

-321 FYKIFGLDKSEKS
+321 FFKIFGTNSNQLEEKGAEVV
-334 DPKKDYI
+334 

-346 GNNVVDNSKLNLNKS
+346 SETYNLESNKDSLNDS
-361 KSYYQRIESSDELQ
+361 KSIYQRIESFEEL
-375 YFTKKLLQQ
+375 KLLVEKMMKQE
-384 KIVAFDTETEGL
+384 IVAFDTETEGL
-396 NSLETEIVG
+396 NALETDIVG
-405 ISFSWEK
+405 ISFSWQK
-412 GKGFYLPI
+412 GIGYYLPV
-420 KKDKTIQLEY
+420 KNNKSVHEKSFE
-430 FNILK
+430 ILK
-435 PFFNNKEII
+435 PFFESTEII
-444 KVGHNIKFDIKVLF
+444 KVGHNIKFDIQVLHKYNVKV
-458 KYDVVVSEPIFD
+458 SSPIYD

-504 IGKKGKNQK
+504 IGKKGKNQI
-513 SMRDIPIDEVTNYAS
+513 SMRDVSIDKITDYAS
-528 EDADLSL
+528 EDADITL
-535 QLKYIFDKELE
+535 QLKSIFDKEIEVNNL
-546 SNGVKDIFHEIEI
+546 SKIFYDIEI
-559 PIINVLS
+559 PMINVLS
-566 DMEKEGINID
+566 EMETEGIKID
-576 STYLNKLEQE
+576 TSYLEKLDKE
-586 FEKDLNK
+586 FEEDLEK
-593 LKKDIFNQSGEEF
+593 LKKEIFKKSGEEF
-606 NLNSPKQLGD
+606 NLNSPKQLGE

-644 SLADDHEIIRS
+644 SLANDHKIIED

-677 SIRTNKIHTKFNQT
+677 SSLTNRVHSSFNQT

-697 LSSNSPNLQNIPI
+697 LSSNNPNLQNIPI
-710 RTQNGQKIRKA
+710 RTANGQKIRRA
-721 FIPRNDDFEL
+721 FIPRGSDYIL

-745 SISKDQN
+745 SMSNEKN
-752 MIGAFINNQDIHT
+752 MIDAFVNNQDIHT
-765 ITASKIYNIKPD
+765 MTASKIYNVDPEN
-777 KVTREQRG
+777 VTREQRG

-806 TNLTRSESKL
+806 TDLNRSESKV
-816 MIESYF
+816 MIDNYF
-822 ENYPGLKSYM
+822 LNYPGLKKYM
-832 SNQIDFARTNGYVET
+832 SDQIDFARNNGYVET

-864 IRSGA
+864 LRSSS

-882 ADIIKIAMIR
+882 ADIIKIAMIN
-892 IHNEFKKQ
+892 INSELKKQ

-906 LLQVHDELVFDVF
+906 LLQVHDELVFDVH
-919 CKEKELVQ
+919 KSEKDQ
-927 GIVKNTMES
+927 IKDIVKTTMES
-936 AVKLDVP
+936 AVKLKVP
-943 LKVDLDFGK
+943 LKIDLEFGK

>member
-1 MIFFHFA
+1 ME
-8 KLQNSCI
+8 NS
-15 SNTEYISSYIE
+15 
-26 INFQKNLME
+26 KN
-35 GSKKLFLLDAY
+35 LFLLDAY

-75 MNSLLEIIRTQ
+75 MNSLFEIIRTQ
-86 KPDYLAVA
+86 NPDYLAVA

-102 RSEMFTEYKSNRD
+102 RSEMFEEYKSNRD
-115 KTPEPIILAIPYIKD
+115 KTPEPILVAIPYIKE
-130 ILTSMKIPILEKE
+130 ILEGMKIPILEKE
-143 GYEADDVIGTVAK
+143 GFEADDIIGTVAK
-156 DAEDKN
+156 DAEENN

-198 VDEVKDKFEI
+198 VDEVKDKFEVESP
-208 DNPEQVIDYLG
+208 DQVIDYLG

-255 AHEITGKL
+255 AHEVTGKL
-263 GEKIS
+263 GEKIIE
-268 NNKDL
+268 NKEL
-273 GVLSKKLARII
+273 GVLSKKLAKII

-293 NDFELSKPDNTA
+293 DEFKLSDPDKEI
-305 VFEVFDE
+305 VLKVFDE

-321 FYKIFGLDKSEKS
+321 FFKIFGTNSSQLEEKGAEVV
-334 DPKKDYI
+334 

-346 GNNVVDNSKLNLNKS
+346 SETYNLESNKDSLNDS
-361 KSYYQRIESSDELQ
+361 KSIYQRIESFEEL
-375 YFTKKLLQQ
+375 KLLVEKMMKQE
-384 KIVAFDTETEGL
+384 IVAFDTETEGL
-396 NSLETEIVG
+396 NALETDIVG
-405 ISFSWEK
+405 ISFSWQK
-412 GKGFYLPI
+412 GIGYYLPI
-420 KKDKTIQLEY
+420 KNNKSVHEKSFE
-430 FNILK
+430 ILR
-435 PFFNNKEII
+435 PFFESTEII
-444 KVGHNIKFDIKVLF
+444 KVGHNIKFDIQVLHKYNVKV
-458 KYDVVVSEPIFD
+458 SSPIYD

-504 IGKKGKNQK
+504 IGKKGKNQI
-513 SMRDIPIDEVTNYAS
+513 SMRDVSIDKITDYAS
-528 EDADLSL
+528 EDADITL
-535 QLKYIFDKELE
+535 QLKSIFDKEIEVNNL
-546 SNGVKDIFHEIEI
+546 SKIFYDIEI
-559 PIINVLS
+559 PMINVLS
-566 DMEKEGINID
+566 EMETEGIKID
-576 STYLNKLEQE
+576 TSYLEKLDKE
-586 FEKDLNK
+586 FEEDLEK
-593 LKKDIFNQSGEEF
+593 LKKEIFKKSGEEF
-606 NLNSPKQLGD
+606 NLNSPKQLGE

-644 SLADDHEIIRS
+644 SLANDHKIIED

-677 SIRTNKIHTKFNQT
+677 SSLTNRVHSSFNQT

-697 LSSNSPNLQNIPI
+697 LSSNNPNLQNIPI
-710 RTQNGQKIRKA
+710 RTANGQKIRRA
-721 FIPRNDDFEL
+721 FIPRGSDYIL

-745 SISKDQN
+745 SMSNEKN
-752 MIGAFINNQDIHT
+752 MIDAFVNNQDIHT
-765 ITASKIYNIKPD
+765 MTASKIYNVDPEN
-777 KVTREQRG
+777 VTREQRG

-806 TNLTRSESKL
+806 TDLNRSESKV
-816 MIESYF
+816 MIDNYF
-822 ENYPGLKSYM
+822 LNYPGLKKYM
-832 SNQIDFARTNGYVET
+832 SDQIDFARNNGYVET

-864 IRSGA
+864 LRSSS

-882 ADIIKIAMIR
+882 ADIIKIAMIN
-892 IHNEFKKQ
+892 INSELKKQ

-906 LLQVHDELVFDVF
+906 LLQVHDELVFDVH
-919 CKEKELVQ
+919 KSEKDQ
-927 GIVKNTMES
+927 IKDIVKTTMES
-936 AVKLDVP
+936 AVKLKVP
-943 LKVDLDFGK
+943 LKIDLEFGK